1 MKKKS
6 KYLLTGLSLFC
17 ALSTTLN
24 AATIKETTVN
34 DDGYDTIDA
43 NDMILGIT
51 RFDSETVITGA
62 KITKASTNDSKYYY
76 KLNNSLDNYETP
88 ILYIYTGPIGGWYSL
103 DDNNDVH
110 AVEDTALLEKLENS
124 NIYYVDNIEKQLE
137 VELKDINVDDS
148 TLPKGVTL
156 KDGKLLVNAT
166 IDGFE
171 VSTTDGQKVP
181 YIKNEGKFILDQSK
195 YYTVDQDGFI
205 TNYTG
210 IKGKVE
216 IPSKIND
223 VNIVGIRS
231 GAFDNKGVTEVVIPE
246 SVKQIESNAFSN
258 NALTSV
264 IANEKYDS
272 GDFTSLANDAFG
284 TFTNDKIKYNNDLTR
299 YMSAFKDEL
308 TLKVQKD
315 VDITGEEGKIAL
327 ATFAFATEE
336 ERLDFT
342 NRPDYIFG
350 YMTYKDEN
358 TLILKIVRSDSMRKE
373 VSKEIKYNVNKVDSD
388 ASDIDNI
395 AKATKEYEEYYNNV
409 KNNFKTDTSLE
420 LSTNDKIYEIY
431 GKYDIN
437 SRVLDAGDGQEDI
450 KDGINITEYEFRH
463 VISSKITQILYDVKS
478 ILNQSAVTYGFDLEN
493 TYDSEE
499 EYHAAALKA
508 FEDATN
514 VKNYVVQDGSYQIYM
529 KNNKKCTLIFVKDN
543 RNNNMWYIE
552 VRSSY
557 DETSAYNIDS
567 EGFITSYSGIGGSL
581 IIPSKIGDTDIVG
594 IRSNAFKE
602 NSGMTIDSVVIPE
615 SIMTIESKAFPNYVR
630 ATIEGKYDK
639 SDFTSFAD
647 DAFTEYSEIIYSND
661 LTKALDKFKDKLTL
675 NVQKDVDL
683 SKEISHIS
691 LGNFAVINE
700 VSRINDSNIAA
711 SFILT
716 GEYGDGDGDDS
727 QVEHTMYAKMEY
739 KTDNTFNLTLTKTDE
754 SQKSVTK
761 TVKYSI
767 NKVDGDANYIKSIN
781 KVVKANK
788 DDVSNIKENFKEN
801 PSLKLPSSES
811 ITKLI
816 SDNNLKSMEIGYGV
830 GEEIK
835 LGNITL
841 EQGSITNAIYS
852 DDTLYDSYEFVT
864 LWANYTFEDDS
875 SKYSNEDEIY
885 GHMVD
890 EFKNK
895 TGITNTT
902 DIEYKNNYDSILD
915 KTVGY
920 HISLTDKDNGN
931 NWSIEMT
938 SNISDDFTF
947 THNYGS
953 TIVTDYF
960 PNLSAK
966 DYNTTKEWMEA
977 AIEKYKEKSGS
988 TDAKDSGFE
997 LVTDIN
1003 GQEIKYTIDNNGNYN
1018 YIYRVKIQH
1027 TVGTSVTEYWYVYLY
1042 KTTKTKVETENYE
1055 ATSTDITAAINELVT
1070 EKSLTNYK
1078 SSMTGEY
1085 YFKDSETGEFKRV
1098 NSNYNYTRHT
1108 LYDLDTDKIW
1118 YLFVKQTV

>member
-6 KYLLTGLSLFC
+6 KYLLTGLSLFF
-17 ALSTTLN
+17 ALSTTLS

-34 DDGYDTIDA
+34 GDGYDTINNGD
-43 NDMILGIT
+43 IIIGIT
-51 RFDSETVITGA
+51 RFEGSTIVTGSKVA
-62 KITKASTNDSKYYY
+62 KASTNDSVHFLKE
-76 KLNNSLDNYETP
+76 NGSLDNYQSP
-88 ILYIYTGPIGGWYSL
+88 VIYVYAGVGGWFSL
-103 DDNNDVH
+103 DDDNNASIVS
-110 AVEDTALLEKLENS
+110 DTNLIEKLENA
-124 NIYYVDNIEKQLE
+124 NIYYVDNIEKKLE
-137 VELKDINVDDS
+137 IELKDINVDDS
-148 TLPKGVTL
+148 ILPKGVTL

-166 IDGFE
+166 IDSFE
-171 VSTTDGQKVP
+171 VSTIDGQKVS

-195 YYTVDQDGFI
+195 YYTIDQDGFI
-205 TNYTG
+205 TNYAG
-210 IKGKVE
+210 LKGKVE

-258 NALTSV
+258 NELTSV
-264 IANEKYDS
+264 IVNEKYDS
-272 GDFTSLANDAFG
+272 GDFTNLADDAFG

-299 YMSAFKDEL
+299 LLNAFKDEL
-308 TLKVQKD
+308 TLNVQKD
-315 VDITGEEGKIAL
+315 FDITSAEGQSAL
-327 ATFAFATEE
+327 SIFACETEK
-336 ERLDFT
+336 ERLNFSDL
-342 NRPDYIFG
+342 PEYIHSF
-350 YMTYKDEN
+350 MNYKDEN

-373 VSKEIKYNVNKVDSD
+373 VSKEIKYNVNKVDSN
-388 ASDIDNI
+388 ASDIENI

-409 KNNFKTDTSLE
+409 KDNFKTDTSLE
-420 LSTNDKIYEIY
+420 LSTYDKIYEIY

-437 SRVLDAGDGQEDI
+437 SRALDAGDGEEDI
-450 KDGINITEYEFRH
+450 KDGINIITDEFRNI
-463 VISSKITQILYDVKS
+463 ISSNTTQILYDVKS
-478 ILNQSAVTYGFDLEN
+478 ILSQSVVTYGFDLEN
-493 TYDSEE
+493 TYNSEE

-508 FEDATN
+508 FEDTTN
-514 VKNYVVQDGSYQIYM
+514 VKDYVIYDGSYHTYM

-543 RNNNMWYIE
+543 RNNNIWNIE
-552 VRSSY
+552 FRSSY

-594 IRSNAFKE
+594 IRSNAFNGKV
-602 NSGMTIDSVVIPE
+602 SSVVIPE
-615 SIMTIESKAFPNYVR
+615 SIKNIESKAFPTYVR

-639 SDFTSFAD
+639 SDFTSLAD

-683 SKEISHIS
+683 SKEISHYS
-691 LGNFAVINE
+691 LAGFAT
-700 VSRINDSNIAA
+700 VSEIKRINDSNIVA
-711 SFILT
+711 SVSAT
-716 GEYGDGDGDDS
+716 GEIGDGPGEEN
-727 QVEHTMYAKMEY
+727 VIFATMEY
-739 KTDNTFNLTLTKTDE
+739 ESDNTFNLKLSNVVKET
-754 SQKSVTK
+754 QKSVSK
-761 TVKYSI
+761 TIKYSI
-767 NKVDGDANYIKSIN
+767 NKVNGDANYIKSIN

-841 EQGSITNAIYS
+841 EQGNITNAIYS
-852 DDTLYDSYEFVT
+852 DDTLYDSYGFET
-864 LWANYTFEDDS
+864 LSAIYTFEDDS
-875 SKYSNEDEIY
+875 SKYSSEDEIY

-920 HISLTDKDNGN
+920 RISLTDKDNGN

-938 SNISDDFTF
+938 SSIPDDFTY

-977 AIEKYKEKSGS
+977 AIEKYKEKSGA
-988 TDAKDSGFE
+988 TEAKYSGFE

-1018 YIYRVKIQH
+1018 YIYRVEIQH
-1027 TVGTSVTEYWYVYLY
+1027 TVGTSATEYWYVYLY

-1055 ATSTDITAAINELVT
+1055 ATATDITAAINELAT

-1098 NSNYNYTRHT
+1098 NSNYNYIRQTI
-1108 LYDLDTDKIW
+1108 YDLDSDKIW
-1118 YLFVKQTV
+1118 YLFIKQTV

>member
-6 KYLLTGLSLFC
+6 KYLLTGLSLFF
-17 ALSTTLN
+17 ALSTTLS

-34 DDGYDTIDA
+34 GDGYDTINNGD
-43 NDMILGIT
+43 IIIGIT
-51 RFDSETVITGA
+51 RFEGSTIVTGSKVA
-62 KITKASTNDSKYYY
+62 KASTNDSVHFLKE
-76 KLNNSLDNYETP
+76 NGSLDNYQSP
-88 ILYIYTGPIGGWYSL
+88 VIYVYAGVGGWFSL
-103 DDNNDVH
+103 DDDNNASIVS
-110 AVEDTALLEKLENS
+110 DTNLIEKLENA
-124 NIYYVDNIEKQLE
+124 NIYYVDNIEKKLE
-137 VELKDINVDDS
+137 IELKDINVDDS
-148 TLPKGVTL
+148 ILPKGVTL

-166 IDGFE
+166 IDSFE
-171 VSTTDGQKVP
+171 VSTIDGQKVS

-195 YYTVDQDGFI
+195 YYTIDQDGFI
-205 TNYTG
+205 TNYAG
-210 IKGKVE
+210 LKGKVE

-258 NALTSV
+258 NELTSV
-264 IANEKYDS
+264 IVNEKYDS
-272 GDFTSLANDAFG
+272 GDFTNLADDAFG

-299 YMSAFKDEL
+299 LLNAFKDEL
-308 TLKVQKD
+308 TLNVQKD
-315 VDITGEEGKIAL
+315 FDITSAEGQSAL
-327 ATFAFATEE
+327 SIFACETEK
-336 ERLDFT
+336 ERLNFSDL
-342 NRPDYIFG
+342 PEYIHSF
-350 YMTYKDEN
+350 MNYKDEN

-373 VSKEIKYNVNKVDSD
+373 VSKEIKYNVNKVDSN
-388 ASDIDNI
+388 ASDIENI

-409 KNNFKTDTSLE
+409 KDNFKTDTSLE
-420 LSTNDKIYEIY
+420 LSTYDKIYEIY

-437 SRVLDAGDGQEDI
+437 SRALDAGDGEEDI
-450 KDGINITEYEFRH
+450 KDGINIITDEFRNI
-463 VISSKITQILYDVKS
+463 ISSNTTQILYDVKS
-478 ILNQSAVTYGFDLEN
+478 ILSQSVVTYGFDLEN
-493 TYDSEE
+493 TYNSEE

-508 FEDATN
+508 FEDTTN
-514 VKNYVVQDGSYQIYM
+514 VKDYVIYDGSYHTYM

-543 RNNNMWYIE
+543 RNNNIWNIE
-552 VRSSY
+552 FRSSY

-594 IRSNAFKE
+594 IRSNAFNGKV
-602 NSGMTIDSVVIPE
+602 SSVVIPE
-615 SIMTIESKAFPNYVR
+615 SIKTIESKAFPTYVR

-639 SDFTSFAD
+639 SDFTSLAD

-683 SKEISHIS
+683 SKEISHYS
-691 LGNFAVINE
+691 LAGFAT
-700 VSRINDSNIAA
+700 VSEIKRINDSNIVA
-711 SFILT
+711 SVSAT
-716 GEYGDGDGDDS
+716 GDVGDGPGEENVIS
-727 QVEHTMYAKMEY
+727 ATMEY
-739 KTDNTFNLTLTKTDE
+739 ESDNTFNLKLSNVVNET
-754 SQKSVTK
+754 QKSVSK
-761 TVKYSI
+761 TIKYSI

-801 PSLKLPSSES
+801 PSLKLPSSKS

-816 SDNNLKSMEIGYGV
+816 SDNNLKSIEIGYGV
-830 GEEIK
+830 GGEIK

-841 EQGSITNAIYS
+841 EQGIITNAIYS
-852 DDTLYDSYEFVT
+852 DDTLYDSYEFET
-864 LWANYTFEDDS
+864 LSAIYTFEDDS
-875 SKYSNEDEIY
+875 SKYSSEDEIY

-902 DIEYKNNYDSILD
+902 DIEYKYNYDSILN

-938 SNISDDFTF
+938 SNISDDFTY

-977 AIEKYKEKSGS
+977 AIEKYKEKSGA
-988 TDAKDSGFE
+988 TEAKYSGFE

-1018 YIYRVKIQH
+1018 YIYRVEIQH
-1027 TVGTSVTEYWYVYLY
+1027 TVGTSATEYWYVYLY

-1055 ATSTDITAAINELVT
+1055 ATATDITAAINELAT

-1098 NSNYNYTRHT
+1098 NSNYNYIRQTI
-1108 LYDLDTDKIW
+1108 YDLDSDKIW
-1118 YLFVKQTV
+1118 YLFIKQTV

>member
-6 KYLLTGLSLFC
+6 KYLLTGLSLLF
-17 ALSTTLN
+17 ALSTTLS

-34 DDGYDTIDA
+34 GDGYDTINNGD
-43 NDMILGIT
+43 IIIGIT
-51 RFDSETVITGA
+51 RFEGSTIVTGSKVA
-62 KITKASTNDSKYYY
+62 KASTNDSVHFLKE
-76 KLNNSLDNYETP
+76 NGSLDNYQSP
-88 ILYIYTGPIGGWYSL
+88 VIYVYAGVGGWFSL
-103 DDNNDVH
+103 DDDNNASIVS
-110 AVEDTALLEKLENS
+110 DTNLIEKLENA
-124 NIYYVDNIEKQLE
+124 NIYYVDNIEKKLE
-137 VELKDINVDDS
+137 IELKDINVDDS
-148 TLPKGVTL
+148 ILPKGVTL

-166 IDGFE
+166 IDSFE
-171 VSTTDGQKVP
+171 VSTIDGQKVS

-195 YYTVDQDGFI
+195 YYTIDQDGFI
-205 TNYTG
+205 TNYAG
-210 IKGKVE
+210 LKGKVE

-258 NALTSV
+258 NELTSV
-264 IANEKYDS
+264 IVNEKYDS
-272 GDFTSLANDAFG
+272 GDFTNLADDAFG

-299 YMSAFKDEL
+299 LLNAFKDEL
-308 TLKVQKD
+308 TLNVQKD
-315 VDITGEEGKIAL
+315 FDITSAEGQSAL
-327 ATFAFATEE
+327 SIFACETEK
-336 ERLDFT
+336 ERLNFSDL
-342 NRPDYIFG
+342 PEYIHSF
-350 YMTYKDEN
+350 MNYKDEN

-373 VSKEIKYNVNKVDSD
+373 VSKEIKYNVNKVDSN
-388 ASDIDNI
+388 ASDIENI

-409 KNNFKTDTSLE
+409 KDNFKTDTSLE
-420 LSTNDKIYEIY
+420 LSTYDKIYEIY

-437 SRVLDAGDGQEDI
+437 SRALDAGDGEEDI
-450 KDGINITEYEFRH
+450 KDGINIITDEFRNI
-463 VISSKITQILYDVKS
+463 ISSNTTQILYDVKS
-478 ILNQSAVTYGFDLEN
+478 ILSQSVVTYGFDLEN
-493 TYDSEE
+493 TYNSEE

-508 FEDATN
+508 FEDTTN
-514 VKNYVVQDGSYQIYM
+514 VKDYVIYDGSYHTYM

-543 RNNNMWYIE
+543 RNNNIWNIE
-552 VRSSY
+552 FRSSY

-594 IRSNAFKE
+594 IRSNAFNGKV
-602 NSGMTIDSVVIPE
+602 SSVVIPE
-615 SIMTIESKAFPNYVR
+615 SIKNIESKAFPTYVR

-639 SDFTSFAD
+639 SDFTSLAD

-683 SKEISHIS
+683 SKEISHYS
-691 LGNFAVINE
+691 LAGFAT
-700 VSRINDSNIAA
+700 VSEIKRINDSNIVA
-711 SFILT
+711 SVSAT
-716 GEYGDGDGDDS
+716 GEIGDGPGEEN
-727 QVEHTMYAKMEY
+727 VIFATMEY
-739 KTDNTFNLTLTKTDE
+739 ESDNTFNLKLSNVVKET
-754 SQKSVTK
+754 QKSVSK
-761 TVKYSI
+761 TIKYSI
-767 NKVDGDANYIKSIN
+767 NKVNGDANYIKSIN

-801 PSLKLPSSES
+801 PSLKLPSSKS

-841 EQGSITNAIYS
+841 EQGNITNAIYS
-852 DDTLYDSYEFVT
+852 DDTLYDSYGFET
-864 LWANYTFEDDS
+864 LSAIYTFEDDS
-875 SKYSNEDEIY
+875 SKYSSEDEIY

-890 EFKNK
+890 EFKTK

-938 SNISDDFTF
+938 SSIPDDFTF

-953 TIVTDYF
+953 VIVTDYF

-966 DYNTTKEWMEA
+966 DYNSTKEWMEA

-1027 TVGTSVTEYWYVYLY
+1027 TVGTNATEYWYVYLY

-1055 ATSTDITAAINELVT
+1055 ATSTDITAAINELAT
-1070 EKSLTNYK
+1070 EKSLTNYS

-1108 LYDLDTDKIW
+1108 LYDLDSDKIW
-1118 YLFVKQTV
+1118 YLFIKQTV

>member
-6 KYLLTGLSLFC
+6 KYLLTGLFLFF
-17 ALSTTLN
+17 ALSTTLS

-34 DDGYDTIDA
+34 GDGYDTINNGD
-43 NDMILGIT
+43 IIIGIT
-51 RFDSETVITGA
+51 RFEGSTIVTGSKVA
-62 KITKASTNDSKYYY
+62 KASTNDSVHFLKE
-76 KLNNSLDNYETP
+76 NGSLDNYQSP
-88 ILYIYTGPIGGWYSL
+88 VIYVYAGVGGWFSL
-103 DDNNDVH
+103 DDDNNASIVS
-110 AVEDTALLEKLENS
+110 DTNLIEKLENA
-124 NIYYVDNIEKQLE
+124 NIYYVDNIEKKLE
-137 VELKDINVDDS
+137 IELKDINVDDS

-166 IDGFE
+166 IDSFE
-171 VSTTDGQKVP
+171 VSTIDGQKVS

-195 YYTVDQDGFI
+195 YYTIDQDGFI
-205 TNYTG
+205 TNYAG
-210 IKGKVE
+210 LKGKVE

-258 NALTSV
+258 NELTSV
-264 IANEKYDS
+264 IVNEKYDS
-272 GDFTSLANDAFG
+272 GDFTNLADDAFG

-299 YMSAFKDEL
+299 LLNAFKDEL
-308 TLKVQKD
+308 TLNVQKD
-315 VDITGEEGKIAL
+315 FDITSAEGQSAL
-327 ATFAFATEE
+327 SIFACETEK
-336 ERLDFT
+336 ERLNFSDL
-342 NRPDYIFG
+342 PEYIHSF
-350 YMTYKDEN
+350 MNYKDEN

-373 VSKEIKYNVNKVDSD
+373 VSKEIKYNVNKVDSN
-388 ASDIDNI
+388 ASDIENI

-409 KNNFKTDTSLE
+409 KDNFKTDTSLE
-420 LSTNDKIYEIY
+420 LSTYDKIYEIY

-437 SRVLDAGDGQEDI
+437 SRALDAGDGEEDI
-450 KDGINITEYEFRH
+450 KDGINIITDEFRNI
-463 VISSKITQILYDVKS
+463 ISSNTTQILYDVKS
-478 ILNQSAVTYGFDLEN
+478 ILSQSVVTYGFDLEN
-493 TYDSEE
+493 TYNSEE

-508 FEDATN
+508 FEDTTN
-514 VKNYVVQDGSYQIYM
+514 VKDYVIYDGSYHTYM

-543 RNNNMWYIE
+543 RNNNIWNIE
-552 VRSSY
+552 FRSSY

-594 IRSNAFKE
+594 IRSNAFNGKV
-602 NSGMTIDSVVIPE
+602 SSVVIPE
-615 SIMTIESKAFPNYVR
+615 SIKTIESKAFPTYVR

-639 SDFTSFAD
+639 SDFTSLAD

-683 SKEISHIS
+683 SKEISHYS
-691 LGNFAVINE
+691 LAGFAT
-700 VSRINDSNIAA
+700 VSEIKRINDSNIVA
-711 SFILT
+711 SVSAT
-716 GEYGDGDGDDS
+716 GDVGDGPGEENVIS
-727 QVEHTMYAKMEY
+727 ATMEY
-739 KTDNTFNLTLTKTDE
+739 ESDNTFNLKLSNVVKET
-754 SQKSVTK
+754 QKSVSK
-761 TVKYSI
+761 TIKYSI

-801 PSLKLPSSES
+801 PSLKLPTSES

-816 SDNNLKSMEIGYGV
+816 SDNNLKSMEIGFGV

-841 EQGSITNAIYS
+841 EQGNITNAIYS
-852 DDTLYDSYEFVT
+852 DDTLYDSYGFET
-864 LWANYTFEDDS
+864 LSAIYTFEDDS
-875 SKYSNEDEIY
+875 SKYSSEDEIY
-885 GHMVD
+885 VHMVD
-890 EFKNK
+890 EFKTK

-902 DIEYKNNYDSILD
+902 DIEYKYNYDSILD

-938 SNISDDFTF
+938 SNISDDFTY

-977 AIEKYKEKSGS
+977 AIEKYKEKSGA
-988 TDAKDSGFE
+988 TEAKYSGFE

-1018 YIYRVKIQH
+1018 YIYRVEIQH
-1027 TVGTSVTEYWYVYLY
+1027 TVGTSATEYWYIYLY

-1055 ATSTDITAAINELVT
+1055 ATATDITAAINELAT

-1098 NSNYNYTRHT
+1098 NSNYNYTRRT
-1108 LYDLDTDKIW
+1108 IYDLDSDKIW
-1118 YLFVKQTV
+1118 YLFIKQTV

>member
-6 KYLLTGLSLFC
+6 KYLLTGLSLFF
-17 ALSTTLN
+17 ALSTTLS

-34 DDGYDTIDA
+34 GDGYDTINNGD
-43 NDMILGIT
+43 IIIGIT
-51 RFDSETVITGA
+51 RFEGSTIVTGSKVA
-62 KITKASTNDSKYYY
+62 KASTNDSVHFLKE
-76 KLNNSLDNYETP
+76 NGSLDNYQSP
-88 ILYIYTGPIGGWYSL
+88 VIYVYAGVGGWFSL
-103 DDNNDVH
+103 DDDNNASIVS
-110 AVEDTALLEKLENS
+110 DTNLIEKLENA
-124 NIYYVDNIEKQLE
+124 NIYYVDNIEKKLE
-137 VELKDINVDDS
+137 IELKDINVDDS
-148 TLPKGVTL
+148 ILPKGVTL

-166 IDGFE
+166 IDSFE
-171 VSTTDGQKVP
+171 VSTIDGQKVS

-195 YYTVDQDGFI
+195 YYTIDQDGFI
-205 TNYTG
+205 TNYAG
-210 IKGKVE
+210 LKGKVE

-258 NALTSV
+258 NELTSV
-264 IANEKYDS
+264 IVNEKYDS
-272 GDFTSLANDAFG
+272 GDFTNLADDAFG

-299 YMSAFKDEL
+299 LLNAFKDEL
-308 TLKVQKD
+308 TLNVQKD
-315 VDITGEEGKIAL
+315 FDITSAEGQSAL
-327 ATFAFATEE
+327 SIFACETEK
-336 ERLDFT
+336 ERLNFSDL
-342 NRPDYIFG
+342 PEYIHSF
-350 YMTYKDEN
+350 MNYKDEN

-373 VSKEIKYNVNKVDSD
+373 VSKEIKYNVNKVDSN
-388 ASDIDNI
+388 ASDIENI

-409 KNNFKTDTSLE
+409 KDNFKTDTSLE
-420 LSTNDKIYEIY
+420 LSTYDKIYEIY

-437 SRVLDAGDGQEDI
+437 SRALDAGDGQEDI
-450 KDGINITEYEFRH
+450 KDGINIITDEFRNI
-463 VISSKITQILYDVKS
+463 ISSNTTQILYDVKS
-478 ILNQSAVTYGFDLEN
+478 ILSQSVVTYGFDLEN
-493 TYDSEE
+493 TYNSEE

-508 FEDATN
+508 FEDTTN
-514 VKNYVVQDGSYQIYM
+514 VKDYVIYDGSYHTYM

-543 RNNNMWYIE
+543 RNNNIWNIE
-552 VRSSY
+552 FRSSY

-594 IRSNAFKE
+594 IRSNAFNGKV
-602 NSGMTIDSVVIPE
+602 SSVVIPE
-615 SIMTIESKAFPNYVR
+615 SIKTIESKAFPTYVR

-639 SDFTSFAD
+639 SDFTSLAD

-683 SKEISHIS
+683 SKEISHYS
-691 LGNFAVINE
+691 LAGFAT
-700 VSRINDSNIAA
+700 VSEIKRINDSNIVA
-711 SFILT
+711 SVSAT
-716 GEYGDGDGDDS
+716 GDVGDGPGEENVIS
-727 QVEHTMYAKMEY
+727 ATMEY
-739 KTDNTFNLTLTKTDE
+739 ESDNTFNLKLSNVVNET
-754 SQKSVTK
+754 QKSVSK
-761 TVKYSI
+761 TIKYSI

-801 PSLKLPSSES
+801 PSLKLPSSKS

-816 SDNNLKSMEIGYGV
+816 SDNNLKSIEIGYGV

-841 EQGSITNAIYS
+841 EQGIITNAIYS
-852 DDTLYDSYEFVT
+852 DDTLYDSYEFET
-864 LWANYTFEDDS
+864 LSAIYTFEDDS
-875 SKYSNEDEIY
+875 SKYSSEDEIY

-902 DIEYKNNYDSILD
+902 DIEYKYNYDSILN

-931 NWSIEMT
+931 NWYIEMT
-938 SNISDDFTF
+938 SNISDDFTY

-977 AIEKYKEKSGS
+977 AIEKYKEKSGA
-988 TDAKDSGFE
+988 TEAKNFGFE

-1018 YIYRVKIQH
+1018 YIYRVEIQH
-1027 TVGTSVTEYWYVYLY
+1027 TVGTSATEYWYVYLY

-1070 EKSLTNYK
+1070 EKSLTNYS
-1078 SSMTGEY
+1078 SSMIGQY

-1098 NSNYNYTRHT
+1098 NSNYNYTRYT
-1108 LYDLDTDKIW
+1108 LYDLDSDKIW
-1118 YLFVKQTV
+1118 YLFIKQTV

>member
-34 DDGYDTIDA
+34 GDGYDTIDA

-88 ILYIYTGPIGGWYSL
+88 IFYIYTGPIGGWYSL

-110 AVEDTALLEKLENS
+110 AVKDTALLEKLENS
-124 NIYYVDNIEKQLE
+124 NIYYVDNIEKKLE
-137 VELKDINVDDS
+137 IELKDINVDDS

-156 KDGKLLVNAT
+156 KDNKLLVNAT
-166 IDGFE
+166 IDSFE
-171 VSTTDGQKVP
+171 VSTTDGQKVS
-181 YIKNEGKFILDQSK
+181 YIKNEGEFILDQSK

-210 IKGKVE
+210 LKGKVE

-246 SVKQIESNAFSN
+246 SVKRIESNAFSN
-258 NALTSV
+258 NELTSV
-264 IANEKYDS
+264 IVNEKYDS
-272 GDFTSLANDAFG
+272 GDFTSLADDAFG

-299 YMSAFKDEL
+299 LLNAFKDEL
-308 TLKVQKD
+308 TLNVQKD
-315 VDITGEEGKIAL
+315 FDITSAEGQSAL
-327 ATFAFATEE
+327 SIFACETEK
-336 ERLDFT
+336 ERLNFSDL
-342 NRPDYIFG
+342 PEYIYSF
-350 YMTYKDEN
+350 MNYKDEN

-388 ASDIDNI
+388 ASDIENI

-409 KNNFKTDTSLE
+409 KDNFKTDTSLE
-420 LSTNDKIYEIY
+420 LSTYDKIYEIY

-437 SRVLDAGDGQEDI
+437 SRALDAGDGQEDI
-450 KDGINITEYEFRH
+450 KDGINIITNEFRYI
-463 VISSKITQILYDVKS
+463 ISSKTTQILYDVKS
-478 ILNQSAVTYGFDLEN
+478 ILSQNAITYGFDLEN

-508 FEDATN
+508 FEDTTN
-514 VKNYVVQDGSYQIYM
+514 VKDYTVQDGSLQTYM

-543 RNNNMWYIE
+543 RNNNIWYIE
-552 VRSSY
+552 YRSSY

-602 NSGMTIDSVVIPE
+602 NPGMTIDSVVIPE

-639 SDFTSFAD
+639 SDFTSLAD

-683 SKEISHIS
+683 SKEISHYS
-691 LGNFAVINE
+691 LAGFATVSE
-700 VSRINDSNIAA
+700 VARINDSNIVA
-711 SFILT
+711 SVSAT
-716 GEYGDGDGDDS
+716 GEVGDGPGEENVIS
-727 QVEHTMYAKMEY
+727 ATMEY
-739 KTDNTFNLTLTKTDE
+739 ESDNTFNLKLSNFVNET
-754 SQKSVTK
+754 QKSVSK
-761 TVKYSI
+761 TIKYSI

-801 PSLKLPSSES
+801 PSLKLPSSKS

-816 SDNNLKSMEIGYGV
+816 SDNNLKSIEIGYGV

-835 LGNITL
+835 LANITL

-852 DDTLYDSYEFVT
+852 DDTLYDSYEFET
-864 LWANYTFEDDS
+864 LSAIYTFEDDS
-875 SKYSNEDEIY
+875 SKYSSEDEIY

-902 DIEYKNNYDSILD
+902 DIEYKSSYDNIED
-915 KTVGY
+915 KTVNY
-920 HISLTDKDNGN
+920 DISLTDKDNDN
-931 NWSIEMT
+931 NWYIKMT
-938 SNISDDFTF
+938 SSIPDDSTY

-953 TIVTDYF
+953 VIVTDYF
-960 PNLSAK
+960 PNLSAQ
-966 DYNTTKEWMEA
+966 DYNSTKEWMEA

-988 TDAKDSGFE
+988 TDAKDSVFE

-1027 TVGTSVTEYWYVYLY
+1027 TVGTNATEYWYVYLY

>member
-6 KYLLTGLSLFC
+6 KYLLTGLSLFF
-17 ALSTTLN
+17 ALSTTLS

-34 DDGYDTIDA
+34 GDGYDTINNGD
-43 NDMILGIT
+43 IIIGIT
-51 RFDSETVITGA
+51 RFEGSTIVTGSKVA
-62 KITKASTNDSKYYY
+62 KASTNDSVHFLKE
-76 KLNNSLDNYETP
+76 NGSLDNYQSP
-88 ILYIYTGPIGGWYSL
+88 VIYVYAGVGGWFSL
-103 DDNNDVH
+103 DDDNNASIVS
-110 AVEDTALLEKLENS
+110 DTNLIEKLENA
-124 NIYYVDNIEKQLE
+124 NIYYVDNIEKKLE
-137 VELKDINVDDS
+137 IELKDINVDDS
-148 TLPKGVTL
+148 ILPKGVTL

-166 IDGFE
+166 IDSFE
-171 VSTTDGQKVP
+171 VSTIDGQKVS

-195 YYTVDQDGFI
+195 YYTIDQDGFI
-205 TNYTG
+205 TNYAG
-210 IKGKVE
+210 LKGKVE

-246 SVKQIESNAFSN
+246 GVKQIESNAFSN
-258 NALTSV
+258 NELTSV
-264 IANEKYDS
+264 IVNEKYDS
-272 GDFTSLANDAFG
+272 GDFTNLADDAFG

-299 YMSAFKDEL
+299 LLNAFKDEL
-308 TLKVQKD
+308 TLNVQKD
-315 VDITGEEGKIAL
+315 FDITSAEGQSAL
-327 ATFAFATEE
+327 SIFACETEK
-336 ERLDFT
+336 ERLNFSDL
-342 NRPDYIFG
+342 PEYIHSF
-350 YMTYKDEN
+350 MNYKDEN

-373 VSKEIKYNVNKVDSD
+373 VSKEIKYNVNKVDSN
-388 ASDIDNI
+388 ASDIENI

-409 KNNFKTDTSLE
+409 KDNFKTDTSLE
-420 LSTNDKIYEIY
+420 LSTYDKIYEIY

-437 SRVLDAGDGQEDI
+437 SRALDAGDGQEDI
-450 KDGINITEYEFRH
+450 KDGINIITDEFRNI
-463 VISSKITQILYDVKS
+463 ISSNTTQILYDVKS
-478 ILNQSAVTYGFDLEN
+478 ILSQSVVTYGFDLEN
-493 TYDSEE
+493 TYNSEE

-508 FEDATN
+508 FEDTTN
-514 VKNYVVQDGSYQIYM
+514 VKDYVIYDGSYHTYM

-543 RNNNMWYIE
+543 RNNNIWNIE
-552 VRSSY
+552 FRSSY

-594 IRSNAFKE
+594 IRSNAFNGKV
-602 NSGMTIDSVVIPE
+602 SSVVIPE
-615 SIMTIESKAFPNYVR
+615 SIKNIESKAFPTYVR

-639 SDFTSFAD
+639 SDFTSLAD

-683 SKEISHIS
+683 SKEISHYS
-691 LGNFAVINE
+691 LAGFAT
-700 VSRINDSNIAA
+700 VSEIKRINDSNIVA
-711 SFILT
+711 SVSAT
-716 GEYGDGDGDDS
+716 GDVGDGPGEENVIS
-727 QVEHTMYAKMEY
+727 ATMEY
-739 KTDNTFNLTLTKTDE
+739 ESDNTFNLKLSNVVKET
-754 SQKSVTK
+754 QKSVSK
-761 TVKYSI
+761 TIKYSI

-801 PSLKLPSSES
+801 PSLKLPSSKS

-816 SDNNLKSMEIGYGV
+816 SDNNLKSIEIGYGV

-841 EQGSITNAIYS
+841 EQGIITNAIYS
-852 DDTLYDSYEFVT
+852 DDTLYDSYEFET
-864 LWANYTFEDDS
+864 LSAIYTFEDDS
-875 SKYSNEDEIY
+875 SKYSSEDEIY

-902 DIEYKNNYDSILD
+902 DIEYKNNYDSILN

-920 HISLTDKDNGN
+920 RISLTDNDNGN

-938 SNISDDFTF
+938 SSIPDDFTY

-977 AIEKYKEKSGS
+977 AIEKYKEKSGA
-988 TDAKDSGFE
+988 TEAKYSGFE

-1018 YIYRVKIQH
+1018 YIYRIEIQH
-1027 TVGTSVTEYWYVYLY
+1027 TVGTSATEYWYVYLY

-1055 ATSTDITAAINELVT
+1055 ATATDITAAINELAT

-1078 SSMTGEY
+1078 SSMTGQY

-1098 NSNYNYTRHT
+1098 NSNYNYIRQTI
-1108 LYDLDTDKIW
+1108 YDLDSDKIW
-1118 YLFVKQTV
+1118 YLFIKQTV

>member
-6 KYLLTGLSLFC
+6 KYLLTGLSLFF
-17 ALSTTLN
+17 ALSTTLS

-34 DDGYDTIDA
+34 GDGYDTINNVD
-43 NDMILGIT
+43 IIIGIT
-51 RFDSETVITGA
+51 RFEGSTIVTGSKVA
-62 KITKASTNDSKYYY
+62 KASTNDSVHFLKE
-76 KLNNSLDNYETP
+76 NGSLDNYQSP
-88 ILYIYTGPIGGWYSL
+88 VIYVYAGVGGWFSL
-103 DDNNDVH
+103 DDDNNASIVS
-110 AVEDTALLEKLENS
+110 DTNLIEKLENS
-124 NIYYVDNIEKQLE
+124 NIYYVDNIEKKLE
-137 VELKDINVDDS
+137 IDLKDINVDGS

-171 VSTTDGQKVP
+171 VSTTDGQKVS

-195 YYTVDQDGFI
+195 YYVVDQDGFI

-210 IKGKVE
+210 LKGKVE
-216 IPSKIND
+216 IPSKLND

-231 GAFDNKGVTEVVIPE
+231 GAFDNKGITEVIVPE

-258 NALTSV
+258 NELASV
-264 IANEKYDS
+264 IVNEKYDKS
-272 GDFTSLANDAFG
+272 DFTNLADDAFG

-308 TLKVQKD
+308 TLNVQKD
-315 VDITGEEGKIAL
+315 VDISSEKWQNAL
-327 ATFAFATEE
+327 ATFACETEK
-336 ERLDFT
+336 ERLNFSDLPEYVYGF
-342 NRPDYIFG
+342 
-350 YMTYKDEN
+350 MTYKDES
-358 TLILKIVRSDSMRKE
+358 TLILKIVRADSMRKE
-373 VSKEIKYNVNKVDSD
+373 VSKEIKYTVNKVDSN
-388 ASDIDNI
+388 ASDIENI

-409 KNNFKTDTSLE
+409 KDNFKTDTSLE
-420 LSTNDKIYEIY
+420 LSTYDKIYEIY

-437 SRVLDAGDGQEDI
+437 CKALDAGDGQEDI
-450 KDGINITEYEFRH
+450 KDGINIITDEFVC
-463 VISSKITQILYDVKS
+463 VISSNATQILYDVKS
-478 ILNQSAVTYGFDLEN
+478 ILSQSVVTYGFNLEN
-493 TYDSEE
+493 TYNSEE
-499 EYHAAALKA
+499 EYHTAALKA
-508 FEDATN
+508 FEDTTN
-514 VKNYVVQDGSYQIYM
+514 VKDYVVQDASYQNYM
-529 KNNKKCTLIFVKDN
+529 KNNKKCTLVFIKDN
-543 RNNNMWYIE
+543 RNNNIWNIE
-552 VRSSY
+552 FRSSY
-557 DETSAYNIDS
+557 DETSAYNVDS
-567 EGFITSYSGIGGSL
+567 EGFITSYSGIGGEL
-581 IIPSKIGDTDIVG
+581 IIPSKIGDTNIVG
-594 IRSNAFKE
+594 IRSNAFAG
-602 NSGMTIDSVVIPE
+602 NNINAVVIPE
-615 SIMTIESKAFPNYVR
+615 SIKTIESKAFPNYVR

-639 SDFTSFAD
+639 SDFTSLAN

-661 LTKALDKFKDKLTL
+661 LTKTLDKFKDELTL

-890 EFKNK
+890 EFKTK

-938 SNISDDFTF
+938 SSIPDDFTF

-953 TIVTDYF
+953 VIVTDYF

-966 DYNTTKEWMEA
+966 DYNSTKEWMEA

-1027 TVGTSVTEYWYVYLY
+1027 TVGTNATEYWYVYLY

-1055 ATSTDITAAINELVT
+1055 ATSTDITAAINELAT
-1070 EKSLTNYK
+1070 EKSLTNYS

-1108 LYDLDTDKIW
+1108 LYDLDSDKIW
-1118 YLFVKQTV
+1118 YLFIKQTV

>member
-6 KYLLTGLSLFC
+6 KYLLTGLSLFF
-17 ALSTTLN
+17 ALSTTLS

-34 DDGYDTIDA
+34 GDGYDTINNGD
-43 NDMILGIT
+43 IIIGIT
-51 RFDSETVITGA
+51 RFEGNTIVTGSKVA
-62 KITKASTNDSKYYY
+62 KASTNDSVHFLKE
-76 KLNNSLDNYETP
+76 NGSLDNYQSP
-88 ILYIYTGPIGGWYSL
+88 VIYIYAGVGGWFSL
-103 DDNNDVH
+103 DDDNNASIVS
-110 AVEDTALLEKLENS
+110 DTNLIEKLENS
-124 NIYYVDNIEKQLE
+124 DIYYVDNIEKKLE
-137 VELKDINVDDS
+137 IELKDINVDDS

-166 IDGFE
+166 IDSFE
-171 VSTTDGQKVP
+171 VSTTDGQKVS
-181 YIKNEGKFILDQSK
+181 YIKNEGEFILDQSK

-210 IKGKVE
+210 LKGKVE

-246 SVKQIESNAFSN
+246 SVKRIESNAFSN
-258 NALTSV
+258 NELTSV
-264 IANEKYDS
+264 IVNEKYDS
-272 GDFTSLANDAFG
+272 GDFTSLADDAFG

-299 YMSAFKDEL
+299 LLNAFKDEL
-308 TLKVQKD
+308 TLNVQKD
-315 VDITGEEGKIAL
+315 FDITSAEGQSAL
-327 ATFAFATEE
+327 SIFACETEK
-336 ERLDFT
+336 ERLNFSDL
-342 NRPDYIFG
+342 PEYIYSF
-350 YMTYKDEN
+350 MNYKDEN
-358 TLILKIVRSDSMRKE
+358 TLILKIVRSDSVRKE

-388 ASDIDNI
+388 ASDIENI

-409 KNNFKTDTSLE
+409 KDNFKTDTSLE
-420 LSTNDKIYEIY
+420 LSTYNKIYEIY

-437 SRVLDAGDGQEDI
+437 SRALDAGDGQEDI
-450 KDGINITEYEFRH
+450 KDGINIITNEFRYI
-463 VISSKITQILYDVKS
+463 ISSKTTQILYDVKS
-478 ILNQSAVTYGFDLEN
+478 ILSQNAITYGFDLEN

-508 FEDATN
+508 FEDTTN
-514 VKNYVVQDGSYQIYM
+514 VKDYVIYDGSYHTYM

-543 RNNNMWYIE
+543 RNNNIWNIE
-552 VRSSY
+552 FRSSY

-594 IRSNAFKE
+594 IRSNAFNGKV
-602 NSGMTIDSVVIPE
+602 SSVVIPE
-615 SIMTIESKAFPNYVR
+615 SIKTIESKAFPTYVR

-639 SDFTSFAD
+639 SDFTSLAD

-683 SKEISHIS
+683 SKEISHYS
-691 LGNFAVINE
+691 LAGFAT
-700 VSRINDSNIAA
+700 VSEIKRINDSNIVA
-711 SFILT
+711 SVSAT
-716 GEYGDGDGDDS
+716 GDVGDGPGEENVIS
-727 QVEHTMYAKMEY
+727 ATMEY
-739 KTDNTFNLTLTKTDE
+739 ESDNTFNLKLSNVVNET
-754 SQKSVTK
+754 QKSVSK
-761 TVKYSI
+761 TIKYSI

-801 PSLKLPSSES
+801 PSLKLPSSKS

-816 SDNNLKSMEIGYGV
+816 SDNNLKSIEIGYGV

-841 EQGSITNAIYS
+841 EQGIITNAIYS
-852 DDTLYDSYEFVT
+852 DDTLYDSYEFET
-864 LWANYTFEDDS
+864 LSAIYTFEDDS
-875 SKYSNEDEIY
+875 SKYSSEDEIY

-902 DIEYKNNYDSILD
+902 DIEYKYNYDSILN

-938 SNISDDFTF
+938 SNISDDFTY

-953 TIVTDYF
+953 IIVTDYF

-977 AIEKYKEKSGS
+977 AIEKYKEKSGA
-988 TDAKDSGFE
+988 TEAKNSGFE

-1018 YIYRVKIQH
+1018 YIYRVEIQH
-1027 TVGTSVTEYWYVYLY
+1027 TVGTSATEYWYVYLY

-1055 ATSTDITAAINELVT
+1055 ATATDITAAINELVT
-1070 EKSLTNYK
+1070 EKSLTNYS
-1078 SSMTGEY
+1078 SSMIGQY

-1098 NSNYNYTRHT
+1098 NSNYNYTRYT
-1108 LYDLDTDKIW
+1108 LYDLDSDKIW
-1118 YLFVKQTV
+1118 YLFIKQTV

>member
-6 KYLLTGLSLFC
+6 KYLLTGLSLFF
-17 ALSTTLN
+17 ALSTTLS

-34 DDGYDTIDA
+34 GDGYDTINNGD
-43 NDMILGIT
+43 IIIGIT
-51 RFDSETVITGA
+51 RFEGSTIVTGSKVA
-62 KITKASTNDSKYYY
+62 KASTNDSVHFLKE
-76 KLNNSLDNYETP
+76 NGSLDNYQSP
-88 ILYIYTGPIGGWYSL
+88 VIYVYAGVGGWFSL
-103 DDNNDVH
+103 DDDNNASIVS
-110 AVEDTALLEKLENS
+110 DTNLIEKLENA
-124 NIYYVDNIEKQLE
+124 NIYYVDNIEKKLE
-137 VELKDINVDDS
+137 IELKDINVDDS
-148 TLPKGVTL
+148 ILPKGVTL

-166 IDGFE
+166 IDSFE
-171 VSTTDGQKVP
+171 VSTIDGQKVS

-195 YYTVDQDGFI
+195 YYTIDQDGFI
-205 TNYTG
+205 TNYAG
-210 IKGKVE
+210 LKGKVE

-258 NALTSV
+258 NELTSV
-264 IANEKYDS
+264 IVNEKYDS
-272 GDFTSLANDAFG
+272 GDFTNLADDAFG

-299 YMSAFKDEL
+299 LLNAFKDEL
-308 TLKVQKD
+308 TLNVQKD
-315 VDITGEEGKIAL
+315 FDITSAEGQSAL
-327 ATFAFATEE
+327 SIFACETEK
-336 ERLDFT
+336 ERLNFSDL
-342 NRPDYIFG
+342 PEYIHSF
-350 YMTYKDEN
+350 MNYKDEN

-373 VSKEIKYNVNKVDSD
+373 VSKEIKYNVNKVDSN
-388 ASDIDNI
+388 ASDIENI

-409 KNNFKTDTSLE
+409 KDNFKTDTSLE
-420 LSTNDKIYEIY
+420 LSTYDKIYEIY

-437 SRVLDAGDGQEDI
+437 SRALDAGDGEEDI
-450 KDGINITEYEFRH
+450 KDGINIITDEFRNI
-463 VISSKITQILYDVKS
+463 ISSNTTQILYDVKS
-478 ILNQSAVTYGFDLEN
+478 ILSQSVVTYGFDLEN
-493 TYDSEE
+493 TYNSEE

-508 FEDATN
+508 FEDTTN
-514 VKNYVVQDGSYQIYM
+514 VKDYVIYDGSYHTYM

-543 RNNNMWYIE
+543 RNNNIWNIE
-552 VRSSY
+552 FRSSY

-594 IRSNAFKE
+594 IRSNAFNGKV
-602 NSGMTIDSVVIPE
+602 SSVVIPE
-615 SIMTIESKAFPNYVR
+615 SIKNIESKAFPTYVR

-639 SDFTSFAD
+639 SDFTSLAD

-683 SKEISHIS
+683 SKEISHYS
-691 LGNFAVINE
+691 LAGFAT
-700 VSRINDSNIAA
+700 VSEIKRTNDSNIVA
-711 SFILT
+711 SVSAT
-716 GEYGDGDGDDS
+716 GEIGDGPGEEN
-727 QVEHTMYAKMEY
+727 VIFATMEY
-739 KTDNTFNLTLTKTDE
+739 ESDNTFNLKLSNVVKET
-754 SQKSVTK
+754 QKSVSK
-761 TVKYSI
+761 TIKYSI
-767 NKVDGDANYIKSIN
+767 NKVNGDANYIKSIN

-841 EQGSITNAIYS
+841 EQGNITNAIYS
-852 DDTLYDSYEFVT
+852 DDTLYDSYGFET
-864 LWANYTFEDDS
+864 LSAIYTFEDDS
-875 SKYSNEDEIY
+875 SKYSSEDEIY

-920 HISLTDKDNGN
+920 RISLTDKDNGN

-938 SNISDDFTF
+938 SSIPDDFTY

-977 AIEKYKEKSGS
+977 AIEKYKEKSGA
-988 TDAKDSGFE
+988 TEAKNSGFE

-1018 YIYRVKIQH
+1018 YIYRVEIQH
-1027 TVGTSVTEYWYVYLY
+1027 TVGTSATEYWYVYLY

-1055 ATSTDITAAINELVT
+1055 ATATDITAAINELAT

-1098 NSNYNYTRHT
+1098 NSNYNYIRQTI
-1108 LYDLDTDKIW
+1108 YDLDSDKIW
-1118 YLFVKQTV
+1118 YLFIKQTV

>member
-6 KYLLTGLSLFC
+6 KYLLTGLSLFF
-17 ALSTTLN
+17 ALSTTLS

-34 DDGYDTIDA
+34 GDGYDTINNGD
-43 NDMILGIT
+43 IIIGIT
-51 RFDSETVITGA
+51 RFEGSTIVTGSKVA
-62 KITKASTNDSKYYY
+62 KASTNDSVHFLKE
-76 KLNNSLDNYETP
+76 NGSLDNYQSP
-88 ILYIYTGPIGGWYSL
+88 VIYVYAGVGGWFSL
-103 DDNNDVH
+103 DDDNNASIVS
-110 AVEDTALLEKLENS
+110 DTNLIEKLENA
-124 NIYYVDNIEKQLE
+124 NIYYVDNIEKKLE
-137 VELKDINVDDS
+137 IELKDINVDDS
-148 TLPKGVTL
+148 ILPKGVTL

-166 IDGFE
+166 IDSFE
-171 VSTTDGQKVP
+171 VSTIDGQKVS

-195 YYTVDQDGFI
+195 YYTIDQDGFI
-205 TNYTG
+205 TNYAG
-210 IKGKVE
+210 LKGKVE

-258 NALTSV
+258 NELTSV
-264 IANEKYDS
+264 IVNEKYDS
-272 GDFTSLANDAFG
+272 GDFTNLADDAFG

-299 YMSAFKDEL
+299 LLNAFKDEL
-308 TLKVQKD
+308 TLNVQKD
-315 VDITGEEGKIAL
+315 FDITSAEGQSAL
-327 ATFAFATEE
+327 SIFACETEK
-336 ERLDFT
+336 ERLNFSDL
-342 NRPDYIFG
+342 PEYIHSF
-350 YMTYKDEN
+350 MNYKDEN

-373 VSKEIKYNVNKVDSD
+373 VSKEIKYNVNKVDSN
-388 ASDIDNI
+388 ASDIENI

-409 KNNFKTDTSLE
+409 KDNFKTDTSLE
-420 LSTNDKIYEIY
+420 LSTYDKIYEIY

-437 SRVLDAGDGQEDI
+437 SRALDAGDGEEDI
-450 KDGINITEYEFRH
+450 KDGINIITDEFRNI
-463 VISSKITQILYDVKS
+463 ISSNTTQILYDVKS
-478 ILNQSAVTYGFDLEN
+478 ILSQSVVTYGFDLEN
-493 TYDSEE
+493 TYNSEE

-508 FEDATN
+508 FEDTTN
-514 VKNYVVQDGSYQIYM
+514 VKDYVIYDGSYHTYM

-543 RNNNMWYIE
+543 RNNNIWNIE
-552 VRSSY
+552 FRSSY

-594 IRSNAFKE
+594 IRSNAFNGKV
-602 NSGMTIDSVVIPE
+602 SSVVIPE
-615 SIMTIESKAFPNYVR
+615 SIKNIESKAFPTYVR

-639 SDFTSFAD
+639 SDFTSLAD

-683 SKEISHIS
+683 SKEISHYS
-691 LGNFAVINE
+691 LAGFAT
-700 VSRINDSNIAA
+700 VSEIKRINDSNIVA
-711 SFILT
+711 SVSAT
-716 GEYGDGDGDDS
+716 GDVGDGPGEENVIS
-727 QVEHTMYAKMEY
+727 ATMEY
-739 KTDNTFNLTLTKTDE
+739 ESDNTFNLKLSNVVNET
-754 SQKSVTK
+754 QKSVSK
-761 TVKYSI
+761 TIKYSI

-801 PSLKLPSSES
+801 PSLKLPSSKS

-816 SDNNLKSMEIGYGV
+816 SDNNLKSIEIGYGV

-841 EQGSITNAIYS
+841 EQGNITNAIYS
-852 DDTLYDSYEFVT
+852 DDTLYDSYGFET
-864 LWANYTFEDDS
+864 LSAIYTFEDDS
-875 SKYSNEDEIY
+875 SKYSSEDEIY
-885 GHMVD
+885 VHMVD

-902 DIEYKNNYDSILD
+902 DIEYKYNYDSILN

-938 SNISDDFTF
+938 SNISDDFTY

-977 AIEKYKEKSGS
+977 AIEKYKEKSGA
-988 TDAKDSGFE
+988 TEAKNSGFE

-1018 YIYRVKIQH
+1018 YIYRVEIQH
-1027 TVGTSVTEYWYVYLY
+1027 TVGTSATEYWYIYLY

-1055 ATSTDITAAINELVT
+1055 ATATDITAAINELAT
-1070 EKSLTNYK
+1070 EKSLTNCK

-1098 NSNYNYTRHT
+1098 NSNYNYIRQTI
-1108 LYDLDTDKIW
+1108 YDLDSDKIW
-1118 YLFVKQTV
+1118 YLFIKQTV

>member
-6 KYLLTGLSLFC
+6 KYLLTGLSLFF
-17 ALSTTLN
+17 ALSTTLS

-34 DDGYDTIDA
+34 GDGYDNINNGD
-43 NDMILGIT
+43 IIIGIT
-51 RFDSETVITGA
+51 RFEGSTIVTGSKVA
-62 KITKASTNDSKYYY
+62 KASTNDSVHFLKE
-76 KLNNSLDNYETP
+76 NGSLDNYQSP
-88 ILYIYTGPIGGWYSL
+88 VIYVYAGVGGWFSL
-103 DDNNDVH
+103 DDDNNASIVS
-110 AVEDTALLEKLENS
+110 DTNLIEKLENA
-124 NIYYVDNIEKQLE
+124 NIYYVDNIEKKLE
-137 VELKDINVDDS
+137 IELKDINVDDS

-166 IDGFE
+166 IDSFE
-171 VSTTDGQKVP
+171 VSTIDGQKVS

-195 YYTVDQDGFI
+195 YYTIDQDGFI
-205 TNYTG
+205 TNYAG
-210 IKGKVE
+210 LKGKVE

-258 NALTSV
+258 NELTSV
-264 IANEKYDS
+264 IVNEKYDS
-272 GDFTSLANDAFG
+272 GDFTNLADDAFG

-299 YMSAFKDEL
+299 LLNAFKDEL
-308 TLKVQKD
+308 TLNVQKD
-315 VDITGEEGKIAL
+315 FDITSAEGQSAL
-327 ATFAFATEE
+327 SIFACETEK
-336 ERLDFT
+336 ERLNFSDL
-342 NRPDYIFG
+342 PEYIHSF
-350 YMTYKDEN
+350 MNYKDED

-373 VSKEIKYNVNKVDSD
+373 VSKEIKYNVNKVDSN
-388 ASDIDNI
+388 ASDIENI

-409 KNNFKTDTSLE
+409 KDNFKTDTSLE
-420 LSTNDKIYEIY
+420 LSTYDKIYEIY

-437 SRVLDAGDGQEDI
+437 SRALDAGDGEEDI
-450 KDGINITEYEFRH
+450 KDGINIITDEFRNI
-463 VISSKITQILYDVKS
+463 ISSNTTQILYDVKS
-478 ILNQSAVTYGFDLEN
+478 ILSQSVVTYGFDLEN
-493 TYDSEE
+493 TYNSEE

-508 FEDATN
+508 FEDTTN
-514 VKNYVVQDGSYQIYM
+514 VKDYVIYDGSYHTYM

-543 RNNNMWYIE
+543 RNNNIWNIE
-552 VRSSY
+552 FRSSY

-594 IRSNAFKE
+594 IRSNAFNGKV
-602 NSGMTIDSVVIPE
+602 SSVVIPE
-615 SIMTIESKAFPNYVR
+615 SIKTIESKAFPTYVR

-639 SDFTSFAD
+639 SDFTSLAD

-675 NVQKDVDL
+675 NVQKDIDL
-683 SKEISHIS
+683 SKEISHYS
-691 LGNFAVINE
+691 LAGFAT
-700 VSRINDSNIAA
+700 VSEIKRINDSNIVA
-711 SFILT
+711 SVSAT
-716 GEYGDGDGDDS
+716 GEIGDGPGEEN
-727 QVEHTMYAKMEY
+727 VIFATMEY
-739 KTDNTFNLTLTKTDE
+739 ESDNTFNLKLSNVVKET
-754 SQKSVTK
+754 QKSVSK
-761 TVKYSI
+761 TIKYSI

-801 PSLKLPSSES
+801 PSLKLPTSES

-841 EQGSITNAIYS
+841 EQGNITNAIYS
-852 DDTLYDSYEFVT
+852 DDTLYDSYGFET
-864 LWANYTFEDDS
+864 LSAIYTFEDDS
-875 SKYSNEDEIY
+875 SKYSSEDEIY

-890 EFKNK
+890 EFKTK

-902 DIEYKNNYDSILD
+902 DIEYKYNYDSILD

-938 SNISDDFTF
+938 SNISDDFTY

-977 AIEKYKEKSGS
+977 AIEKYKEKSGA
-988 TDAKDSGFE
+988 TEAKNSVFE

-1018 YIYRVKIQH
+1018 YIYRVEIQH
-1027 TVGTSVTEYWYVYLY
+1027 TVGTSATEYWYVYLY

-1055 ATSTDITAAINELVT
+1055 ATATDITAAINELAT

-1098 NSNYNYTRHT
+1098 NSNYNYIRQTI
-1108 LYDLDTDKIW
+1108 YDLDSDKIW
-1118 YLFVKQTV
+1118 YLFIKQTV

>member
-6 KYLLTGLSLFC
+6 KYLLTGLSLFF
-17 ALSTTLN
+17 ALSTTLS

-34 DDGYDTIDA
+34 GDGYDTINNGD
-43 NDMILGIT
+43 IIIGIT
-51 RFDSETVITGA
+51 RFEGSTIVTGSKVA
-62 KITKASTNDSKYYY
+62 KASTNDSVHFLKE
-76 KLNNSLDNYETP
+76 NGSLDNYQSP
-88 ILYIYTGPIGGWYSL
+88 VIYVYAGVGGWFSL
-103 DDNNDVH
+103 DDDNNASIVS
-110 AVEDTALLEKLENS
+110 DTNLIEKLENA
-124 NIYYVDNIEKQLE
+124 NIYYVDNIEKKLE
-137 VELKDINVDDS
+137 IELKDINVDDS
-148 TLPKGVTL
+148 ILPKGVTL

-166 IDGFE
+166 IDSFE
-171 VSTTDGQKVP
+171 VSTIDGQKVS

-195 YYTVDQDGFI
+195 YYTIDQDGFI
-205 TNYTG
+205 TNYAG
-210 IKGKVE
+210 LKGKVE

-258 NALTSV
+258 NELTSV
-264 IANEKYDS
+264 IVNEKYDS
-272 GDFTSLANDAFG
+272 GDFTNLADDAFG

-299 YMSAFKDEL
+299 LLNAFKDEL
-308 TLKVQKD
+308 TLNVQKD
-315 VDITGEEGKIAL
+315 FDITSAEGQSAL
-327 ATFAFATEE
+327 SIFACETEK
-336 ERLDFT
+336 ERLNFSDL
-342 NRPDYIFG
+342 PEYIHSF
-350 YMTYKDEN
+350 MNYKDEN

-373 VSKEIKYNVNKVDSD
+373 VSKEIKYNVNKVDSN
-388 ASDIDNI
+388 ASDIENI

-409 KNNFKTDTSLE
+409 KDNFKTDTSLE
-420 LSTNDKIYEIY
+420 LSTYDKIYEIY

-437 SRVLDAGDGQEDI
+437 SRALDAGDGEEDI
-450 KDGINITEYEFRH
+450 KDGINIITDEFRNI
-463 VISSKITQILYDVKS
+463 ISSNTTQILYDVKS
-478 ILNQSAVTYGFDLEN
+478 ILSQSVVTYGFDLEN
-493 TYDSEE
+493 TYNSEE

-508 FEDATN
+508 FEDTTN
-514 VKNYVVQDGSYQIYM
+514 VKDYVIYDGSYHTYM

-543 RNNNMWYIE
+543 RNNNIWNIE
-552 VRSSY
+552 FRSSY

-594 IRSNAFKE
+594 IRSNAFNGKV
-602 NSGMTIDSVVIPE
+602 SSVVIPE
-615 SIMTIESKAFPNYVR
+615 SIKNIESKAFPTYVR

-639 SDFTSFAD
+639 SDFTSLAD

-683 SKEISHIS
+683 SKEISHYS
-691 LGNFAVINE
+691 LAGFAT
-700 VSRINDSNIAA
+700 VSEIKRINDSNIVA
-711 SFILT
+711 SVSAT
-716 GEYGDGDGDDS
+716 GEIGDGPGEEN
-727 QVEHTMYAKMEY
+727 VIFATMEY
-739 KTDNTFNLTLTKTDE
+739 ESDNTFNLKLSNVVKET
-754 SQKSVTK
+754 QKSVSK
-761 TVKYSI
+761 TIKYSI
-767 NKVDGDANYIKSIN
+767 NKVNGDANYIKSIN

-841 EQGSITNAIYS
+841 EQGNITNAIYS
-852 DDTLYDSYEFVT
+852 DDTLYDSYGFET
-864 LWANYTFEDDS
+864 LSAIYTFEDDS
-875 SKYSNEDEIY
+875 SKYSSEDEIY

-920 HISLTDKDNGN
+920 RISLTDKDNGN

-938 SNISDDFTF
+938 SNISDDFTY

-977 AIEKYKEKSGS
+977 AIEKYKEKSGA
-988 TDAKDSGFE
+988 TEAKNSGFE

-1018 YIYRVKIQH
+1018 YIYRVEIQH
-1027 TVGTSVTEYWYVYLY
+1027 TVGTSATEYWYIYLY

-1055 ATSTDITAAINELVT
+1055 ATATDITAAINELAT

-1098 NSNYNYTRHT
+1098 NSNYNYIRQTI
-1108 LYDLDTDKIW
+1108 YDLDSDKIW
-1118 YLFVKQTV
+1118 YLFIKQTV

>member
-6 KYLLTGLSLFC
+6 KYLLTGLSLFF
-17 ALSTTLN
+17 ALSTTLS

-34 DDGYDTIDA
+34 GDGYDTINNGD
-43 NDMILGIT
+43 IIIGIT
-51 RFDSETVITGA
+51 RFEGSTIVTGSKVA
-62 KITKASTNDSKYYY
+62 KASTNDSVHFLKE
-76 KLNNSLDNYETP
+76 NGSLDNYQSP
-88 ILYIYTGPIGGWYSL
+88 VIYVYAGVGGWFSL
-103 DDNNDVH
+103 DDDNNASIVS
-110 AVEDTALLEKLENS
+110 DTNLIEKLENA
-124 NIYYVDNIEKQLE
+124 NIYYVDNIEKKLE
-137 VELKDINVDDS
+137 IELKDINVDDS
-148 TLPKGVTL
+148 ILPKGVTL

-166 IDGFE
+166 IDSFE
-171 VSTTDGQKVP
+171 VSTIDGQKVS

-195 YYTVDQDGFI
+195 YYTIDQDGFI
-205 TNYTG
+205 TNYAG
-210 IKGKVE
+210 LKGKVE

-246 SVKQIESNAFSN
+246 GVKQIESNAFSN
-258 NALTSV
+258 NELTSV
-264 IANEKYDS
+264 IVNEKYDS
-272 GDFTSLANDAFG
+272 GDFTNLADDAFG

-299 YMSAFKDEL
+299 LLNAFKDEL
-308 TLKVQKD
+308 TLNVQKD
-315 VDITGEEGKIAL
+315 FDITSAEGQSAL
-327 ATFAFATEE
+327 SIFACETEK
-336 ERLDFT
+336 ERLNFSDL
-342 NRPDYIFG
+342 PEYIHSF
-350 YMTYKDEN
+350 MNYKDEN

-373 VSKEIKYNVNKVDSD
+373 VSKEIKYNVNKVDSN
-388 ASDIDNI
+388 ASDIENI

-409 KNNFKTDTSLE
+409 KDNFKTDTSLE
-420 LSTNDKIYEIY
+420 LSTYDKIYEIY

-437 SRVLDAGDGQEDI
+437 SRALDAGDGEEDI
-450 KDGINITEYEFRH
+450 KDGINIITDEFRNI
-463 VISSKITQILYDVKS
+463 ISSNTTQILYDVKS
-478 ILNQSAVTYGFDLEN
+478 ILSQSVVTYGFDLEN
-493 TYDSEE
+493 TYNSEE

-508 FEDATN
+508 FEDTTN
-514 VKNYVVQDGSYQIYM
+514 VKDYVIYDGSYHTYM

-543 RNNNMWYIE
+543 RNNNIWNIE
-552 VRSSY
+552 FRSSY

-594 IRSNAFKE
+594 IRSNAFNGKV
-602 NSGMTIDSVVIPE
+602 SSVVIPE
-615 SIMTIESKAFPNYVR
+615 SIKTIESKAFPTYVR

-639 SDFTSFAD
+639 SDFTSLAD

-683 SKEISHIS
+683 SKEISHYS
-691 LGNFAVINE
+691 LAGFAT
-700 VSRINDSNIAA
+700 VSEIKRINDSNIVA
-711 SFILT
+711 SVSAT
-716 GEYGDGDGDDS
+716 GDVGDGPGEENVIS
-727 QVEHTMYAKMEY
+727 ATMEY
-739 KTDNTFNLTLTKTDE
+739 ESDNTFNLKLSNVVNETP
-754 SQKSVTK
+754 KSVSK
-761 TVKYSI
+761 TIKYSI

-801 PSLKLPSSES
+801 PSLKLPSSKS

-816 SDNNLKSMEIGYGV
+816 SDNNLKSIEIGYGV

-841 EQGSITNAIYS
+841 EQGIITNAIYS
-852 DDTLYDSYEFVT
+852 DDTLYDSYEFET
-864 LWANYTFEDDS
+864 LSAIYTFEDDS
-875 SKYSNEDEIY
+875 SKYSSEDEIY

-902 DIEYKNNYDSILD
+902 DIEYKNNYDSILN

-920 HISLTDKDNGN
+920 RISLTDNDNGN

-938 SNISDDFTF
+938 SSIPDDFTY

-977 AIEKYKEKSGS
+977 AIEKYKEKSGA
-988 TDAKDSGFE
+988 TEAKNSGFE

-1018 YIYRVKIQH
+1018 YIYRVEIQH
-1027 TVGTSVTEYWYVYLY
+1027 TVGTSATEYWYVYLY

-1055 ATSTDITAAINELVT
+1055 ATATDITAAINELAT

-1098 NSNYNYTRHT
+1098 NSNYNYIRQTI
-1108 LYDLDTDKIW
+1108 YDLDSDKIW
-1118 YLFVKQTV
+1118 YLFIKQTV

>member
-6 KYLLTGLSLFC
+6 KYLLTGLSLFF
-17 ALSTTLN
+17 ALSTTLS

-34 DDGYDTIDA
+34 GDGYDTINNGD
-43 NDMILGIT
+43 IIIGIT
-51 RFDSETVITGA
+51 RFEGSTIVTGSKVA
-62 KITKASTNDSKYYY
+62 KASTNDSVHFLKE
-76 KLNNSLDNYETP
+76 NGSLDNYQSP
-88 ILYIYTGPIGGWYSL
+88 VIYVYAGVGGWFSL
-103 DDNNDVH
+103 DDDNNASIVS
-110 AVEDTALLEKLENS
+110 DTNLIEKLENA
-124 NIYYVDNIEKQLE
+124 NIYYVDNIEKKLE
-137 VELKDINVDDS
+137 IELKDINVDDS
-148 TLPKGVTL
+148 ILPKGVTL

-166 IDGFE
+166 IDSFE
-171 VSTTDGQKVP
+171 VSTIDGQKVS

-195 YYTVDQDGFI
+195 YYTIDQDGFI
-205 TNYTG
+205 TNYAG
-210 IKGKVE
+210 LKGKVE

-258 NALTSV
+258 NELTSV
-264 IANEKYDS
+264 IVNEKYDS
-272 GDFTSLANDAFG
+272 GDFTNLADDAFG

-299 YMSAFKDEL
+299 LLNAFKDEL
-308 TLKVQKD
+308 TLNVQKD
-315 VDITGEEGKIAL
+315 FDITSAEGQSAL
-327 ATFAFATEE
+327 SIFACETEK
-336 ERLDFT
+336 ERLNFSDL
-342 NRPDYIFG
+342 PEYIHSF
-350 YMTYKDEN
+350 MNYKDEN

-373 VSKEIKYNVNKVDSD
+373 VSKEIKYNVNKVDSN
-388 ASDIDNI
+388 ASDIENI

-409 KNNFKTDTSLE
+409 KDNFKTDTSLE
-420 LSTNDKIYEIY
+420 LSTYDKIYEIY

-437 SRVLDAGDGQEDI
+437 SRALDAGDGQEDI
-450 KDGINITEYEFRH
+450 KDGINIITDEFRNI
-463 VISSKITQILYDVKS
+463 ISSNTTQILYDVKS
-478 ILNQSAVTYGFDLEN
+478 ILSQSVVTYGFDLEN
-493 TYDSEE
+493 TYNSEE

-508 FEDATN
+508 FEDTTN
-514 VKNYVVQDGSYQIYM
+514 VKDYVIYDGSYHTYM

-543 RNNNMWYIE
+543 RNNNIWNIE
-552 VRSSY
+552 FRSSY

-594 IRSNAFKE
+594 IRSNAFNGKV
-602 NSGMTIDSVVIPE
+602 SSVVIPE
-615 SIMTIESKAFPNYVR
+615 SIKTIESKAFPTYVR

-639 SDFTSFAD
+639 SDFTSLAD

-683 SKEISHIS
+683 SKEISHYS
-691 LGNFAVINE
+691 LAGFAT
-700 VSRINDSNIAA
+700 VSEIKRINDSNIVA
-711 SFILT
+711 SVSAT
-716 GEYGDGDGDDS
+716 GDVGDGPGEENVIS
-727 QVEHTMYAKMEY
+727 ATMEY
-739 KTDNTFNLTLTKTDE
+739 ESDNTFNLKLSNVVNET
-754 SQKSVTK
+754 QKSVSK
-761 TVKYSI
+761 TIKYSI

-801 PSLKLPSSES
+801 PSLKLPSSKS

-816 SDNNLKSMEIGYGV
+816 SDNNLKSIEIGYGV

-841 EQGSITNAIYS
+841 EQGIITNAIYS
-852 DDTLYDSYEFVT
+852 DDTLYDSYEFET
-864 LWANYTFEDDS
+864 LSAIYTFEDDS
-875 SKYSNEDEIY
+875 SKYSSEDEIY

-902 DIEYKNNYDSILD
+902 DIEYKYNYDSILN

-938 SNISDDFTF
+938 SNISDDFTY

-977 AIEKYKEKSGS
+977 AIEKYKEKSGA
-988 TDAKDSGFE
+988 TEAKYSGFE

-1018 YIYRVKIQH
+1018 YIYRVEIQH
-1027 TVGTSVTEYWYVYLY
+1027 TVGTSATEYWYVYLY

-1055 ATSTDITAAINELVT
+1055 ATTTDITAAINELAT

-1098 NSNYNYTRHT
+1098 NSNYNYIRQTI
-1108 LYDLDTDKIW
+1108 YDLDSDKIW
-1118 YLFVKQTV
+1118 YLFIKQTV

>member
-6 KYLLTGLSLFC
+6 KYLLTGLSLFF
-17 ALSTTLN
+17 ALSTTLS

-34 DDGYDTIDA
+34 GDGYDTINNGD
-43 NDMILGIT
+43 IIIGIT
-51 RFDSETVITGA
+51 RFEGSTIVTGSKVA
-62 KITKASTNDSKYYY
+62 KASTNDSVHFLKE
-76 KLNNSLDNYETP
+76 NGSLDNYQSP
-88 ILYIYTGPIGGWYSL
+88 VIYVYAGVGGWFSL
-103 DDNNDVH
+103 DDDNNASIVS
-110 AVEDTALLEKLENS
+110 DTNLIEKLENA
-124 NIYYVDNIEKQLE
+124 NIYYVDNIEKKLE
-137 VELKDINVDDS
+137 IELKDINVDDS
-148 TLPKGVTL
+148 ILPKGVTL

-166 IDGFE
+166 IDSFE
-171 VSTTDGQKVP
+171 VSTIDGQKVS

-195 YYTVDQDGFI
+195 YYTIDQDGFI
-205 TNYTG
+205 TNYAG
-210 IKGKVE
+210 LKGKVE

-258 NALTSV
+258 NELTSV
-264 IANEKYDS
+264 IVNEKYDS
-272 GDFTSLANDAFG
+272 GDFTNLADDAFG

-299 YMSAFKDEL
+299 LLNAFKDEL
-308 TLKVQKD
+308 TLNVQKD
-315 VDITGEEGKIAL
+315 FDITSAEGQSAL
-327 ATFAFATEE
+327 SIFACETEK
-336 ERLDFT
+336 ERLNFSDL
-342 NRPDYIFG
+342 PEYIHSF
-350 YMTYKDEN
+350 MNYKDEN

-373 VSKEIKYNVNKVDSD
+373 VSKEIKYNVNKVDSN
-388 ASDIDNI
+388 ASDIENI

-409 KNNFKTDTSLE
+409 KDNFKTDTSLE
-420 LSTNDKIYEIY
+420 LSTYDKIYEIY

-437 SRVLDAGDGQEDI
+437 SRALDAGDGEEDI
-450 KDGINITEYEFRH
+450 KDGINIITDEFRNI
-463 VISSKITQILYDVKS
+463 ISSNTTQILYDVKS
-478 ILNQSAVTYGFDLEN
+478 ILSQSVVTYGFDLEN
-493 TYDSEE
+493 TYNSEE

-508 FEDATN
+508 FEDTTN
-514 VKNYVVQDGSYQIYM
+514 VKDYVIYDGSYHTYM

-543 RNNNMWYIE
+543 RNNNIWNIE
-552 VRSSY
+552 FRSSY

-594 IRSNAFKE
+594 IRSNAFNGKV
-602 NSGMTIDSVVIPE
+602 SSVVIPE
-615 SIMTIESKAFPNYVR
+615 SIKNIESKAFPTYVR

-639 SDFTSFAD
+639 SDFTSLAD

-683 SKEISHIS
+683 SKEISHYS
-691 LGNFAVINE
+691 LAGFAT
-700 VSRINDSNIAA
+700 VSEIKRINDSNIVA
-711 SFILT
+711 SVSAT
-716 GEYGDGDGDDS
+716 GEIGDGPGEEN
-727 QVEHTMYAKMEY
+727 VIFATMEY
-739 KTDNTFNLTLTKTDE
+739 ESDNTFNLKLSNVVKET
-754 SQKSVTK
+754 QKSVSK
-761 TVKYSI
+761 TIKYSI
-767 NKVDGDANYIKSIN
+767 NKVNGDANYIKSIN

-841 EQGSITNAIYS
+841 EQGNITNAIYS
-852 DDTLYDSYEFVT
+852 DDTLYDSYGFET
-864 LWANYTFEDDS
+864 LSAIYTFEDDS
-875 SKYSNEDEIY
+875 SKYSSEDEIY

-920 HISLTDKDNGN
+920 RISLTDKDNGN

-938 SNISDDFTF
+938 SSSPDDFTY

-977 AIEKYKEKSGS
+977 AIEKYKEKSGA
-988 TDAKDSGFE
+988 TEAKNSGFE

-1018 YIYRVKIQH
+1018 YIYRVEIQH
-1027 TVGTSVTEYWYVYLY
+1027 TVGTSATEYWYVYLY

-1055 ATSTDITAAINELVT
+1055 ATATDITAAINELAT

-1098 NSNYNYTRHT
+1098 NSNYNYIRQTI
-1108 LYDLDTDKIW
+1108 YDLDSDKIW
-1118 YLFVKQTV
+1118 YLFIKQTV

>member
-6 KYLLTGLSLFC
+6 KYLLTGLSLFF
-17 ALSTTLN
+17 ALSTTLS

-34 DDGYDTIDA
+34 GDGYDNINNGD
-43 NDMILGIT
+43 IIIGIT
-51 RFDSETVITGA
+51 RFEGSTIVTGSKVA
-62 KITKASTNDSKYYY
+62 KASTNDSVHFLKE
-76 KLNNSLDNYETP
+76 NGSLDNYQSP
-88 ILYIYTGPIGGWYSL
+88 VIYVYAGVGGWFSL
-103 DDNNDVH
+103 DDDNNASIVS
-110 AVEDTALLEKLENS
+110 DTNLIEKLENA
-124 NIYYVDNIEKQLE
+124 NIYYVDNIEKKLE
-137 VELKDINVDDS
+137 IELKDINVDDS

-166 IDGFE
+166 IDSFE
-171 VSTTDGQKVP
+171 VSTIDGQKVS

-195 YYTVDQDGFI
+195 YYTIDQDGFI
-205 TNYTG
+205 TNYAG
-210 IKGKVE
+210 LKGKVE

-258 NALTSV
+258 NELTSV
-264 IANEKYDS
+264 IVNEKYDS
-272 GDFTSLANDAFG
+272 GDFTNLADDAFG

-299 YMSAFKDEL
+299 LLNAFKDEL
-308 TLKVQKD
+308 TLNVQKD
-315 VDITGEEGKIAL
+315 FDITSAEGQSAL
-327 ATFAFATEE
+327 SIFACETEK
-336 ERLDFT
+336 ERLNFSDL
-342 NRPDYIFG
+342 PEYIHSF
-350 YMTYKDEN
+350 MNYKDEN

-373 VSKEIKYNVNKVDSD
+373 VSKEIKYNVNKVDSN
-388 ASDIDNI
+388 ASDIENI

-409 KNNFKTDTSLE
+409 KDNFKTDTSLE
-420 LSTNDKIYEIY
+420 LSTYDKIYEIY

-437 SRVLDAGDGQEDI
+437 SRALDAGDGEEDI
-450 KDGINITEYEFRH
+450 KDGINIITDEFRNI
-463 VISSKITQILYDVKS
+463 ISSNTTQILYDVKS
-478 ILNQSAVTYGFDLEN
+478 ILSQSVVTYGFDLEN
-493 TYDSEE
+493 TYNSEE

-508 FEDATN
+508 FEDTTN
-514 VKNYVVQDGSYQIYM
+514 VKDYVIYDGSYHTYM

-543 RNNNMWYIE
+543 RNNNIWNIE
-552 VRSSY
+552 FRSSY

-594 IRSNAFKE
+594 IRSNAFNGKV
-602 NSGMTIDSVVIPE
+602 SSVVIPE
-615 SIMTIESKAFPNYVR
+615 SIKTIESKAFPTYVR

-639 SDFTSFAD
+639 SDFTSLAD

-675 NVQKDVDL
+675 NVQKDIDL
-683 SKEISHIS
+683 SKEISHYS
-691 LGNFAVINE
+691 LAGFAT
-700 VSRINDSNIAA
+700 VSEIKRINDSNIVA
-711 SFILT
+711 SVSAT
-716 GEYGDGDGDDS
+716 GEIGDGPGEEN
-727 QVEHTMYAKMEY
+727 VIFATMEY
-739 KTDNTFNLTLTKTDE
+739 ESDNTFNLKLSNVVKET
-754 SQKSVTK
+754 QKSVSK
-761 TVKYSI
+761 TIKYSI

-801 PSLKLPSSES
+801 PSLKLPTSES

-841 EQGSITNAIYS
+841 EQGNITNAIYS
-852 DDTLYDSYEFVT
+852 DDTLYDSYGFET
-864 LWANYTFEDDS
+864 LSAIYTFEDDS
-875 SKYSNEDEIY
+875 SKYSSEDEIY

-890 EFKNK
+890 EFKTK

-902 DIEYKNNYDSILD
+902 DIEYKYNYDSILD

-938 SNISDDFTF
+938 SNISDDFTY

-977 AIEKYKEKSGS
+977 AIEKYKEKSGA
-988 TDAKDSGFE
+988 TEAKNSVFE

-1018 YIYRVKIQH
+1018 YIYRVEIQH
-1027 TVGTSVTEYWYVYLY
+1027 TVGTSATEYWYVYLY

-1055 ATSTDITAAINELVT
+1055 ATATDITAAINELAT

-1098 NSNYNYTRHT
+1098 NSNYNYIRQTI
-1108 LYDLDTDKIW
+1108 YDLDSDKIW
-1118 YLFVKQTV
+1118 YLFIKQTV

>member
-6 KYLLTGLSLFC
+6 KYLLTGLSLFF
-17 ALSTTLN
+17 ALSTTLS

-34 DDGYDTIDA
+34 GDGYDTINNGD
-43 NDMILGIT
+43 IIIGIT
-51 RFDSETVITGA
+51 RFEGNTIVTGSKVA
-62 KITKASTNDSKYYY
+62 KASTNDSVHFLKE
-76 KLNNSLDNYETP
+76 NGSLDNYQSP
-88 ILYIYTGPIGGWYSL
+88 VIYIYAGVGGWFSL
-103 DDNNDVH
+103 DDDNNASIVS
-110 AVEDTALLEKLENS
+110 DTNLIEKLENS
-124 NIYYVDNIEKQLE
+124 DIYYVDNIEKKLE
-137 VELKDINVDDS
+137 IELKDINVDDS
-148 TLPKGVTL
+148 TLTKGVTL

-166 IDGFE
+166 IDSFE
-171 VSTTDGQKVP
+171 VSTTDGQKVS
-181 YIKNEGKFILDQSK
+181 YIKNEGEFILDQSK

-210 IKGKVE
+210 LKGKVE

-264 IANEKYDS
+264 IVNEKYDS

-299 YMSAFKDEL
+299 LLNAFKDEL
-308 TLKVQKD
+308 TLNVQKD
-315 VDITGEEGKIAL
+315 FDITSAEGQSAL
-327 ATFAFATEE
+327 SIFACETEK
-336 ERLDFT
+336 ERLNFSDL
-342 NRPDYIFG
+342 PEYIYSF
-350 YMTYKDEN
+350 MNYKDEN

-388 ASDIDNI
+388 ASDIENI

-409 KNNFKTDTSLE
+409 KDNFKTDTSLE
-420 LSTNDKIYEIY
+420 LSTYNKIYEIY

-437 SRVLDAGDGQEDI
+437 SGALDAGDGQEDI
-450 KDGINITEYEFRH
+450 KDGINIITNEFRYI
-463 VISSKITQILYDVKS
+463 ISSKTTQILYDVKS
-478 ILNQSAVTYGFDLEN
+478 ILSQNAITYGFDLEN

-514 VKNYVVQDGSYQIYM
+514 VKDYIVHDSSYYTYM
-529 KNNKKCTLIFVKDN
+529 KNNKKCTLIFVEDN
-543 RNNNMWYIE
+543 RNNNIWYIE
-552 VRSSY
+552 YRSSY

-602 NSGMTIDSVVIPE
+602 NPGMTIDSVVIPE

-639 SDFTSFAD
+639 SDFTSLAD

-683 SKEISHIS
+683 SKEISHYS
-691 LGNFAVINE
+691 LAGFAT
-700 VSRINDSNIAA
+700 VSEIKRINDSNIVA
-711 SFILT
+711 SVIAT
-716 GEYGDGDGDDS
+716 GEIGDGPGEENVIS
-727 QVEHTMYAKMEY
+727 ATMEY
-739 KTDNTFNLTLTKTDE
+739 ESDNTFNLKLSNVVKET
-754 SQKSVTK
+754 QKSVSK
-761 TVKYSI
+761 TIKYSI

-816 SDNNLKSMEIGYGV
+816 SDNNLKSIEIGYGV
-830 GEEIK
+830 GEKIK

-852 DDTLYDSYEFVT
+852 DDTLYDSYEFET
-864 LWANYTFEDDS
+864 LSAIYTFEDDS
-875 SKYSNEDEIY
+875 SKYSSEDEIY
-885 GHMVD
+885 VHMVD
-890 EFKNK
+890 EFKTK

-902 DIEYKNNYDSILD
+902 DIEYKYNYDSILD

-938 SNISDDFTF
+938 SNISDDFTY

-977 AIEKYKEKSGS
+977 AIEKYKEKSGA
-988 TDAKDSGFE
+988 TEAKYSGFE

-1003 GQEIKYTIDNNGNYN
+1003 GQEIKYTMDSNGNYN
-1018 YIYRVKIQH
+1018 YIYRVSIQH
-1027 TVGTSVTEYWYVYLY
+1027 TVGTSATEFWYVYLY

-1055 ATSTDITAAINELVT
+1055 ATATDITAAINELAT

-1078 SSMTGEY
+1078 SLMTGEY

-1098 NSNYNYTRHT
+1098 NSNYNYIRQTI
-1108 LYDLDTDKIW
+1108 YDLDSDKIW
-1118 YLFVKQTV
+1118 YLFIKQTV

>member
-231 GAFDNKGVTEVVIPE
+231 GAFDNKGVTEVVIPK

-258 NALTSV
+258 NELTSV
-264 IANEKYDS
+264 IVNEKYDS

-327 ATFAFATEE
+327 ATFAFETEE

-463 VISSKITQILYDVKS
+463 VISSKTTQILYDVKS

-581 IIPSKIGDTDIVG
+581 IIPSKIGDTNIVG

-602 NSGMTIDSVVIPE
+602 NSGMTIDSVVIPK
-615 SIMTIESKAFPNYVR
+615 SIMTIESKAFSNYVR

-639 SDFTSFAD
+639 SDFTSLAD

-661 LTKALDKFKDKLTL
+661 LTKALDKFKDELTL

-683 SKEISHIS
+683 TKELSHIS

-716 GEYGDGDGDDS
+716 GEYGDGDGDGS

-902 DIEYKNNYDSILD
+902 DIEYKYNYDSILD

-938 SNISDDFTF
+938 SNISDDFTY

-977 AIEKYKEKSGS
+977 AIEKYKEKSGA
-988 TDAKDSGFE
+988 TEAKYSGFE

-1018 YIYRVKIQH
+1018 YIYRVEIQH

-1055 ATSTDITAAINELVT
+1055 ATATDITAAINELAT

-1098 NSNYNYTRHT
+1098 NSNYNYIRQTI
-1108 LYDLDTDKIW
+1108 YDLDSDKIW
-1118 YLFVKQTV
+1118 YLFIKQTV

>member
-6 KYLLTGLSLFC
+6 KYLLTGLFLFF
-17 ALSTTLN
+17 ALSTTLS

-34 DDGYDTIDA
+34 GDGYDTINNGD
-43 NDMILGIT
+43 IIIGIT
-51 RFDSETVITGA
+51 RFEGSTIVTGSKVA
-62 KITKASTNDSKYYY
+62 KASTNDSVHFLKE
-76 KLNNSLDNYETP
+76 NGSLDNYQSP
-88 ILYIYTGPIGGWYSL
+88 VIYVYAGVGGWFSL
-103 DDNNDVH
+103 DDDNNASIVS
-110 AVEDTALLEKLENS
+110 DTNLIEKLENA
-124 NIYYVDNIEKQLE
+124 NIYYVDNIEKKLE
-137 VELKDINVDDS
+137 IELKDINVDDS

-166 IDGFE
+166 IDSFE
-171 VSTTDGQKVP
+171 VSTIDGQKVS

-195 YYTVDQDGFI
+195 YYTIDQDGFI
-205 TNYTG
+205 TNYAG
-210 IKGKVE
+210 LKGKVE

-258 NALTSV
+258 NELTSV
-264 IANEKYDS
+264 IVNEKYDS
-272 GDFTSLANDAFG
+272 GDFTNLADDAFG

-299 YMSAFKDEL
+299 LLNAFKDEL
-308 TLKVQKD
+308 TLNVQKD
-315 VDITGEEGKIAL
+315 FDITSAEGQSAL
-327 ATFAFATEE
+327 SIFACETEK
-336 ERLDFT
+336 ERLNFSDL
-342 NRPDYIFG
+342 PEYIHSF
-350 YMTYKDEN
+350 MNYKDEN

-373 VSKEIKYNVNKVDSD
+373 VSKEIKYNVNKVDSN
-388 ASDIDNI
+388 ASDIENI

-409 KNNFKTDTSLE
+409 KDNFKTDTSLE
-420 LSTNDKIYEIY
+420 LSTYDKIYEIY

-437 SRVLDAGDGQEDI
+437 SRALDAGDGEEDI
-450 KDGINITEYEFRH
+450 KDGINIITDEFRNI
-463 VISSKITQILYDVKS
+463 ISSNTTQILYDVKS
-478 ILNQSAVTYGFDLEN
+478 ILSQSVVTYGFDLEN
-493 TYDSEE
+493 TYNSEE

-508 FEDATN
+508 FEDTTN
-514 VKNYVVQDGSYQIYM
+514 VKDYVIYDGSYHTYM

-543 RNNNMWYIE
+543 RNNNIWNIE
-552 VRSSY
+552 FRSSY

-594 IRSNAFKE
+594 IRSNAFNGKV
-602 NSGMTIDSVVIPE
+602 SSVVIPE
-615 SIMTIESKAFPNYVR
+615 SIKTIESKAFPTYVR

-639 SDFTSFAD
+639 SDFTSLAD

-683 SKEISHIS
+683 SKEISHYS
-691 LGNFAVINE
+691 LAGFAT
-700 VSRINDSNIAA
+700 VSEIKRINDSNIVA
-711 SFILT
+711 SVSAT
-716 GEYGDGDGDDS
+716 GDVGDGPGEENVIS
-727 QVEHTMYAKMEY
+727 ATMEY
-739 KTDNTFNLTLTKTDE
+739 ESDNTFNLKLSNVVKET
-754 SQKSVTK
+754 QKSVSK
-761 TVKYSI
+761 TIKYSI

-801 PSLKLPSSES
+801 PSLKLPTSES

-816 SDNNLKSMEIGYGV
+816 SDNNLKSMEIGFGV

-841 EQGSITNAIYS
+841 EQGNITNAIYS
-852 DDTLYDSYEFVT
+852 DDTLYDSYGFET
-864 LWANYTFEDDS
+864 LSAIYTFEDDS
-875 SKYSNEDEIY
+875 SKYSSEDEIY
-885 GHMVD
+885 VHMVD
-890 EFKNK
+890 EFKTK

-902 DIEYKNNYDSILD
+902 DIEYKYNYDSILD

-938 SNISDDFTF
+938 SNISDDFTY

-977 AIEKYKEKSGS
+977 AIEKYKEKSGA
-988 TDAKDSGFE
+988 TEAKYSGFE

-1018 YIYRVKIQH
+1018 YIYRVEIQH
-1027 TVGTSVTEYWYVYLY
+1027 TVGTSATEYWYVYLY

-1055 ATSTDITAAINELVT
+1055 ATATDITAAINELAT

-1098 NSNYNYTRHT
+1098 NSNYNYIRQTI
-1108 LYDLDTDKIW
+1108 YDLDSDKIW
-1118 YLFVKQTV
+1118 YLFIKQTV

>member
-124 NIYYVDNIEKQLE
+124 NIYYIDNIEKQLE

-264 IANEKYDS
+264 IVNEKYDS

-299 YMSAFKDEL
+299 LLNAFKDEL
-308 TLKVQKD
+308 TLNVQKD
-315 VDITGEEGKIAL
+315 FDITSAEGQSAL
-327 ATFAFATEE
+327 SIFACETEK
-336 ERLDFT
+336 ERLNFSDL
-342 NRPDYIFG
+342 PEYIYSF
-350 YMTYKDEN
+350 MNYKDEN

-388 ASDIDNI
+388 ASDIENI

-437 SRVLDAGDGQEDI
+437 SRALDAGDGQEDI
-450 KDGINITEYEFRH
+450 KDGINIITNKFSYI
-463 VISSKITQILYDVKS
+463 ISSKTTQILYDVKS

-602 NSGMTIDSVVIPE
+602 NPGMTIDSVVIPE

-683 SKEISHIS
+683 SKEISHYS
-691 LGNFAVINE
+691 LAGFAIVSE
-700 VSRINDSNIAA
+700 VERINDSNIVA
-711 SFILT
+711 SVSAT
-716 GEYGDGDGDDS
+716 GEIGDGPGEEN
-727 QVEHTMYAKMEY
+727 VIFATMEY
-739 KTDNTFNLTLTKTDE
+739 ESDNTFNLKLSNVVKET
-754 SQKSVTK
+754 QKSVSK
-761 TVKYSI
+761 TIKYSI

-801 PSLKLPSSES
+801 PSLKLPTSES

-816 SDNNLKSMEIGYGV
+816 SDNNLKSMEIGFGV

-841 EQGSITNAIYS
+841 EQGNITNAIYS
-852 DDTLYDSYEFVT
+852 DDTLYDSYEFET
-864 LWANYTFEDDS
+864 LSAIYTFEDDS
-875 SKYSNEDEIY
+875 SKYSSEDEIY
-885 GHMVD
+885 VHMVD
-890 EFKNK
+890 EFKTK

-902 DIEYKNNYDSILD
+902 DIEYKYNYDSILD

-938 SNISDDFTF
+938 SNISDDFTY

-977 AIEKYKEKSGS
+977 AIEKYKEKSGA
-988 TDAKDSGFE
+988 TEAKYSGFE

-1018 YIYRVKIQH
+1018 YIYRVEIQH
-1027 TVGTSVTEYWYVYLY
+1027 TVGTSATEYWYVYLY

-1055 ATSTDITAAINELVT
+1055 ATTTDITAAINELAT

-1098 NSNYNYTRHT
+1098 NSNYNYIRQTI
-1108 LYDLDTDKIW
+1108 YDLDSDKIW
-1118 YLFVKQTV
+1118 YLFIKQTV

>member
-6 KYLLTGLSLFC
+6 KYLLTGLSLFF
-17 ALSTTLN
+17 ALSTTLS

-34 DDGYDTIDA
+34 GDGYDTINNGD
-43 NDMILGIT
+43 IIIGIT
-51 RFDSETVITGA
+51 RFEGSTIVTGSKVA
-62 KITKASTNDSKYYY
+62 KASTNDSVHFLKE
-76 KLNNSLDNYETP
+76 NGSLDNYQSP
-88 ILYIYTGPIGGWYSL
+88 VIYVYAGVGGWFSL
-103 DDNNDVH
+103 DDDNNASIVS
-110 AVEDTALLEKLENS
+110 DTNLIEKLENA
-124 NIYYVDNIEKQLE
+124 NIYYVDNIEKKLE
-137 VELKDINVDDS
+137 IELKDINVDDS
-148 TLPKGVTL
+148 ILPKGVTL

-166 IDGFE
+166 IDSFE
-171 VSTTDGQKVP
+171 VSTIDGQKVS

-195 YYTVDQDGFI
+195 YYTIDQDGFI
-205 TNYTG
+205 TNYAG
-210 IKGKVE
+210 LKGKVE

-258 NALTSV
+258 NELTSV
-264 IANEKYDS
+264 IVNEKYDS
-272 GDFTSLANDAFG
+272 GDFTNLADDAFG

-299 YMSAFKDEL
+299 LLNAFKDEL
-308 TLKVQKD
+308 TLNVQKD
-315 VDITGEEGKIAL
+315 FDITSAEGQSAL
-327 ATFAFATEE
+327 SIFACETEK
-336 ERLDFT
+336 ERLNFSDL
-342 NRPDYIFG
+342 PEYIHSF
-350 YMTYKDEN
+350 MNYKDEN

-373 VSKEIKYNVNKVDSD
+373 VSKEIKYNVNKVDSN
-388 ASDIDNI
+388 ASDIENI

-409 KNNFKTDTSLE
+409 KDNFKTDTSLE
-420 LSTNDKIYEIY
+420 LSTYDKIYEIY

-437 SRVLDAGDGQEDI
+437 SRALDAGDGEEDI
-450 KDGINITEYEFRH
+450 KDGINIITDEFRNI
-463 VISSKITQILYDVKS
+463 ISSNTTQILYDVKS
-478 ILNQSAVTYGFDLEN
+478 ILSQSVVTYGFDLEN
-493 TYDSEE
+493 TYNSEE

-508 FEDATN
+508 FEDTTN
-514 VKNYVVQDGSYQIYM
+514 VKDYVIYDGSYHTYM

-543 RNNNMWYIE
+543 RNNNIWNIE
-552 VRSSY
+552 FRSSY

-581 IIPSKIGDTDIVG
+581 IIPSKIGDTNIVG
-594 IRSNAFKE
+594 IRSNAFNGKV
-602 NSGMTIDSVVIPE
+602 SSVVIPE
-615 SIMTIESKAFPNYVR
+615 SIKTIESKAFPTYVR

-639 SDFTSFAD
+639 SDFTSLAD

-683 SKEISHIS
+683 SKEISHYS
-691 LGNFAVINE
+691 LAGFAT
-700 VSRINDSNIAA
+700 VSEIKRINDSNIVA
-711 SFILT
+711 SVSAT
-716 GEYGDGDGDDS
+716 GDVGDGPGEENVIS
-727 QVEHTMYAKMEY
+727 ATMEY
-739 KTDNTFNLTLTKTDE
+739 ESDNTFNLKLSNVVNETP
-754 SQKSVTK
+754 KSVSK
-761 TVKYSI
+761 TIKYSI

-801 PSLKLPSSES
+801 PSLKLPTSES

-816 SDNNLKSMEIGYGV
+816 SDNNLKSIEIGYGV

-841 EQGSITNAIYS
+841 EQGIITNAIYS
-852 DDTLYDSYEFVT
+852 DDTLYDSYEFET
-864 LWANYTFEDDS
+864 LSAIYTFEDDS
-875 SKYSNEDEIY
+875 SKYSSEDEIY

-902 DIEYKNNYDSILD
+902 DIEYKNNYDSILN

-920 HISLTDKDNGN
+920 RISLTDNDNGN

-938 SNISDDFTF
+938 SSIPDDFTY

-977 AIEKYKEKSGS
+977 AIEKYKEKSGA
-988 TDAKDSGFE
+988 TEAKYSGFE

-1018 YIYRVKIQH
+1018 YIYRVEIQH
-1027 TVGTSVTEYWYVYLY
+1027 TVGTSATEYWYIYLY

-1055 ATSTDITAAINELVT
+1055 ATATDITAAINELAT

-1098 NSNYNYTRHT
+1098 NSNYNYIRQTI
-1108 LYDLDTDKIW
+1108 YDLDSDKIW
-1118 YLFVKQTV
+1118 YLFIKQTV

>member
-6 KYLLTGLSLFC
+6 KYLLTGLSLFF
-17 ALSTTLN
+17 ALSTTLS

-34 DDGYDTIDA
+34 GDGYDTINNGD
-43 NDMILGIT
+43 IIIGIT
-51 RFDSETVITGA
+51 RFEGSTIVTGSKVA
-62 KITKASTNDSKYYY
+62 KASTNDSVHFLKE
-76 KLNNSLDNYETP
+76 NGSLDNYQSP
-88 ILYIYTGPIGGWYSL
+88 VIYVYAGVGGWFSL
-103 DDNNDVH
+103 DDDNNASIVS
-110 AVEDTALLEKLENS
+110 DTNLIEKLENA
-124 NIYYVDNIEKQLE
+124 NIYYVDNIEKKLE
-137 VELKDINVDDS
+137 IELKDINVDDS
-148 TLPKGVTL
+148 ILPKGVTL

-166 IDGFE
+166 IDSFE
-171 VSTTDGQKVP
+171 VSTIDGQKVS

-195 YYTVDQDGFI
+195 YYTIDQDGFI
-205 TNYTG
+205 TNYAG
-210 IKGKVE
+210 LKGKVE

-258 NALTSV
+258 NELTSV
-264 IANEKYDS
+264 IVNEKYDS
-272 GDFTSLANDAFG
+272 GDFTNLADDAFG

-299 YMSAFKDEL
+299 LLNAFKDEL
-308 TLKVQKD
+308 TLNVQKD
-315 VDITGEEGKIAL
+315 FDITSAEGQSAL
-327 ATFAFATEE
+327 
-336 ERLDFT
+336 LDFALLTETKRLNLDECSLT
-342 NRPDYIFG
+342 NNNNCISRGIEDINENSFKLNL
-350 YMTYKDEN
+350 YKN
-358 TLILKIVRSDSMRKE
+358 VNGKNIK
-373 VSKEIKYNVNKVDSD
+373 VSKNIKYSVKKVEGS
-388 ASDIDNI
+388 IDTINTI
-395 AKATKEYEEYYNNV
+395 SMADEEYNKYY
-409 KNNFKTDTSLE
+409 KKIKENFADDTSLE
-420 LSTNDKIYEIY
+420 LATIEKIKEIY
-431 GKYDIN
+431 SYYNIDCNPYEGGDGYDDGPEGLDLGQGDFIMFVSQNDVLYDIKKY
-437 SRVLDAGDGQEDI
+437 SILPCAVYGMDVLNDSFDNEEDY
-450 KDGINITEYEFRH
+450 INHSLDEF
-463 VISSKITQILYDVKS
+463 SKITKVNDFE
-478 ILNQSAVTYGFDLEN
+478 ILN
-493 TYDSEE
+493 
-499 EYHAAALKA
+499 
-508 FEDATN
+508 
-514 VKNYVVQDGSYQIYM
+514 KNNYRVHMRG
-529 KNNKKCTLIFVKDN
+529 NKKCYDVNIKDN
-543 RNNNMWYIE
+543 RNGNYWYIE
-552 VRSSY
+552 FRSSY

-594 IRSNAFKE
+594 IRSNAFNGKV
-602 NSGMTIDSVVIPE
+602 SSVVIPE
-615 SIMTIESKAFPNYVR
+615 SIKTIESKAFPTYVR

-639 SDFTSFAD
+639 SDFTSLAD

-683 SKEISHIS
+683 SKEISHYS
-691 LGNFAVINE
+691 LAGFAT
-700 VSRINDSNIAA
+700 VSEIKRINDSNIVA
-711 SFILT
+711 SVSAT
-716 GEYGDGDGDDS
+716 GDVGDGPGEENVIS
-727 QVEHTMYAKMEY
+727 ATMEY
-739 KTDNTFNLTLTKTDE
+739 ESDNTFNLKLSNVVNETP
-754 SQKSVTK
+754 KSVSK
-761 TVKYSI
+761 TIKYSI

-801 PSLKLPSSES
+801 PSLKLPTSES

-816 SDNNLKSMEIGYGV
+816 SDNNLKSIEIGYGV

-841 EQGSITNAIYS
+841 EQGIITNAIYS
-852 DDTLYDSYEFVT
+852 DDTLYDSYEFET
-864 LWANYTFEDDS
+864 LSAIYTFEDDS
-875 SKYSNEDEIY
+875 SKYSSEDEIY

-902 DIEYKNNYDSILD
+902 DIEYKNNYDSILN

-920 HISLTDKDNGN
+920 RISLTDNDNGN

-938 SNISDDFTF
+938 SSIPDDFTY

-977 AIEKYKEKSGS
+977 AIEKYKEKSGA
-988 TDAKDSGFE
+988 TEAKYSGFE

-1018 YIYRVKIQH
+1018 YIYRVEIQH
-1027 TVGTSVTEYWYVYLY
+1027 TVGTSATEYWYVYLY

-1055 ATSTDITAAINELVT
+1055 ATATDITAAINELAT

-1098 NSNYNYTRHT
+1098 NSNYNYIRQTI
-1108 LYDLDTDKIW
+1108 YDLDSDKIW
-1118 YLFVKQTV
+1118 YLFIKQTV

>member
-6 KYLLTGLSLFC
+6 KYLLTGLSLFF
-17 ALSTTLN
+17 ALSTTLS

-34 DDGYDTIDA
+34 GDGYDTINNGD
-43 NDMILGIT
+43 IIIGIT
-51 RFDSETVITGA
+51 RFEGSTIVTGSKVA
-62 KITKASTNDSKYYY
+62 KASTNDSVHFLKE
-76 KLNNSLDNYETP
+76 NGSLDNYQSP
-88 ILYIYTGPIGGWYSL
+88 VIYVYAGVGGWFSL
-103 DDNNDVH
+103 DDDNNASIVS
-110 AVEDTALLEKLENS
+110 DTNLIEKLENA
-124 NIYYVDNIEKQLE
+124 NIYYVDNIEKKLE
-137 VELKDINVDDS
+137 IELKDINVDDS
-148 TLPKGVTL
+148 ILPKGVTL

-166 IDGFE
+166 IDSFE
-171 VSTTDGQKVP
+171 VSTIDGQKVS

-195 YYTVDQDGFI
+195 YYTIDQDGFI
-205 TNYTG
+205 TNYAG
-210 IKGKVE
+210 LKGKVE

-258 NALTSV
+258 NELTSV
-264 IANEKYDS
+264 IVNEKYDS
-272 GDFTSLANDAFG
+272 GDFTNLADDAFG

-299 YMSAFKDEL
+299 LLNAFKDEL
-308 TLKVQKD
+308 TLNVQKD
-315 VDITGEEGKIAL
+315 FDITSAEGQSAL
-327 ATFAFATEE
+327 SIFACETEK
-336 ERLDFT
+336 ERLNFSDL
-342 NRPDYIFG
+342 PEYIHSF
-350 YMTYKDEN
+350 MNYKDEN

-373 VSKEIKYNVNKVDSD
+373 VSKEIKYNVNKVDSN
-388 ASDIDNI
+388 ASDIENI

-409 KNNFKTDTSLE
+409 KDNFKTDTSLE
-420 LSTNDKIYEIY
+420 LSTYDKIYEIY

-437 SRVLDAGDGQEDI
+437 SRALDAGDGQEDI
-450 KDGINITEYEFRH
+450 KDGINIITDEFRNI
-463 VISSKITQILYDVKS
+463 ISSNTTQILYDVKS
-478 ILNQSAVTYGFDLEN
+478 ILSQSVVTYGFDLEN
-493 TYDSEE
+493 TYNSEE

-508 FEDATN
+508 FEDTTN
-514 VKNYVVQDGSYQIYM
+514 VKDYVIYDGSYHTYM

-543 RNNNMWYIE
+543 RNNNIWNIE
-552 VRSSY
+552 FRSSY

-594 IRSNAFKE
+594 IRSNAFNGKV
-602 NSGMTIDSVVIPE
+602 SSVVIPE
-615 SIMTIESKAFPNYVR
+615 SIKTIESKAFPTYVR

-639 SDFTSFAD
+639 SDFTSLAD

-683 SKEISHIS
+683 SKEISHYS
-691 LGNFAVINE
+691 LAGFAT
-700 VSRINDSNIAA
+700 VSEIKRINDSNIVA
-711 SFILT
+711 SVSAT
-716 GEYGDGDGDDS
+716 GDVGDGPGEENVIS
-727 QVEHTMYAKMEY
+727 ATMEY
-739 KTDNTFNLTLTKTDE
+739 ESDNTFNLKLSNVVNET
-754 SQKSVTK
+754 QKSVSK
-761 TVKYSI
+761 TIKYSI

-801 PSLKLPSSES
+801 PSLKLPSSKS

-816 SDNNLKSMEIGYGV
+816 SDNNLKSIEIGYGV

-841 EQGSITNAIYS
+841 EQGIITNAIYS
-852 DDTLYDSYEFVT
+852 DDTLYDSYEFET
-864 LWANYTFEDDS
+864 LSAIYTFEDDS
-875 SKYSNEDEIY
+875 SKYSSEDEIY

-902 DIEYKNNYDSILD
+902 DIEYKYNYDSILN

-938 SNISDDFTF
+938 SNISDDFTY

-977 AIEKYKEKSGS
+977 AIEKYKEKSGA
-988 TDAKDSGFE
+988 TEAKNSGFE

-1018 YIYRVKIQH
+1018 YIYRVEIQH
-1027 TVGTSVTEYWYVYLY
+1027 TVGTSATEYWYVYLY

-1055 ATSTDITAAINELVT
+1055 ATATDITAAINELVT
-1070 EKSLTNYK
+1070 EKSLTNYS
-1078 SSMTGEY
+1078 SSMIGQY

-1098 NSNYNYTRHT
+1098 NSNYNYTRYT
-1108 LYDLDTDKIW
+1108 LYDLDSDKIW
-1118 YLFVKQTV
+1118 YLFIKQTV

>member
-6 KYLLTGLSLFC
+6 KYLLTGLSLFF
-17 ALSTTLN
+17 ALSTTLS

-34 DDGYDTIDA
+34 GDGYDTINNGD
-43 NDMILGIT
+43 IIIGIT
-51 RFDSETVITGA
+51 RFEGSTIVTGSKVA
-62 KITKASTNDSKYYY
+62 KASTNDSVHFLKE
-76 KLNNSLDNYETP
+76 NGSLDNYQSP
-88 ILYIYTGPIGGWYSL
+88 VIYVYAGVGGWFSL
-103 DDNNDVH
+103 DDDNNASIVS
-110 AVEDTALLEKLENS
+110 DTNLIEKLENA
-124 NIYYVDNIEKQLE
+124 NIYYVDNIEKKLE
-137 VELKDINVDDS
+137 IELKDINVDDS
-148 TLPKGVTL
+148 ILPKGVTL

-166 IDGFE
+166 IDSFE
-171 VSTTDGQKVP
+171 VSTIDGQKVS

-195 YYTVDQDGFI
+195 YYTIDQDGFI
-205 TNYTG
+205 TNYAG
-210 IKGKVE
+210 LKGKVE

-258 NALTSV
+258 NELTSV
-264 IANEKYDS
+264 IVNEKYDS
-272 GDFTSLANDAFG
+272 GDFTNLADDAFG

-299 YMSAFKDEL
+299 LLNAFKDEL
-308 TLKVQKD
+308 TLNVQKD
-315 VDITGEEGKIAL
+315 FDITSAEGQSAL
-327 ATFAFATEE
+327 SIFACETEK
-336 ERLDFT
+336 ERLNFSDL
-342 NRPDYIFG
+342 PEYIHSF
-350 YMTYKDEN
+350 MNYKDEN

-373 VSKEIKYNVNKVDSD
+373 VSKEIKYNVNKVDSN
-388 ASDIDNI
+388 ASDIENI

-409 KNNFKTDTSLE
+409 KDNFKTDTSLE
-420 LSTNDKIYEIY
+420 LSTYDKIYEIY

-437 SRVLDAGDGQEDI
+437 SRALDAGDGEEDI
-450 KDGINITEYEFRH
+450 KDGINIITDEFRNI
-463 VISSKITQILYDVKS
+463 ISSNTTQILYDVKS
-478 ILNQSAVTYGFDLEN
+478 ILSQSVVTYGFDLEN
-493 TYDSEE
+493 TYNSEE

-508 FEDATN
+508 FEDTTN
-514 VKNYVVQDGSYQIYM
+514 VKDYVIYDGSYHTYM

-543 RNNNMWYIE
+543 RNNNIWNIE
-552 VRSSY
+552 FRSSY

-594 IRSNAFKE
+594 IRSNAFNGKV
-602 NSGMTIDSVVIPE
+602 SSVVIPE
-615 SIMTIESKAFPNYVR
+615 SIKNIESKAFPTYVR

-639 SDFTSFAD
+639 SDFTSLAD

-683 SKEISHIS
+683 SKEISHYS
-691 LGNFAVINE
+691 LAGFAT
-700 VSRINDSNIAA
+700 VSEIKRINDSNIVA
-711 SFILT
+711 SVSAT
-716 GEYGDGDGDDS
+716 GEIGDGPGEEN
-727 QVEHTMYAKMEY
+727 VIFATMEY
-739 KTDNTFNLTLTKTDE
+739 ESDNTFNLKLSNVVKET
-754 SQKSVTK
+754 QKSVSK
-761 TVKYSI
+761 TIKYSI
-767 NKVDGDANYIKSIN
+767 NKVNGDANYIKSIN

-841 EQGSITNAIYS
+841 EQGNITNAIYS
-852 DDTLYDSYEFVT
+852 DDTLYDSYGFET
-864 LWANYTFEDDS
+864 LSAIYTFEDDS
-875 SKYSNEDEIY
+875 SKYSSEDEIY

-920 HISLTDKDNGN
+920 RISLTDKDNGN

-938 SNISDDFTF
+938 SSIPDDFTY

-977 AIEKYKEKSGS
+977 AIEKYKEKSGA
-988 TDAKDSGFE
+988 TEAKNSGFE

-1018 YIYRVKIQH
+1018 YIYRVEIQH
-1027 TVGTSVTEYWYVYLY
+1027 TVGTSATEYWYVYLY

-1055 ATSTDITAAINELVT
+1055 ATATDITAAINELAT

-1098 NSNYNYTRHT
+1098 NSNYNYIRQTI
-1108 LYDLDTDKIW
+1108 YDLDSDKIW
-1118 YLFVKQTV
+1118 YLFIKQTV

>member
-6 KYLLTGLSLFC
+6 KYLLTGLSLFF
-17 ALSTTLN
+17 ALSTTLS

-34 DDGYDTIDA
+34 GDGYDTINNGD
-43 NDMILGIT
+43 IIIGIT
-51 RFDSETVITGA
+51 RFEGSTIVTGSKVA
-62 KITKASTNDSKYYY
+62 KASTNDSVHFLKE
-76 KLNNSLDNYETP
+76 NGSLDNYQSP
-88 ILYIYTGPIGGWYSL
+88 VIYVYAGVGGWFSL
-103 DDNNDVH
+103 DDDNNASIVS
-110 AVEDTALLEKLENS
+110 DTNLIEKLENA
-124 NIYYVDNIEKQLE
+124 NIYYVDNIEKKLE
-137 VELKDINVDDS
+137 IELKDINVDDS

-166 IDGFE
+166 IDSFE
-171 VSTTDGQKVP
+171 VSTIDGQKVS

-195 YYTVDQDGFI
+195 YYTIDQDGFI
-205 TNYTG
+205 TNYAG
-210 IKGKVE
+210 LKGKVE

-258 NALTSV
+258 NELTSV
-264 IANEKYDS
+264 IVNEKYDS
-272 GDFTSLANDAFG
+272 GDFTNLADDAFG

-299 YMSAFKDEL
+299 LLNAFKDEL
-308 TLKVQKD
+308 TLNVQKD
-315 VDITGEEGKIAL
+315 FDITSAEGQSAL
-327 ATFAFATEE
+327 SIFACETEK
-336 ERLDFT
+336 ERLNFSDL
-342 NRPDYIFG
+342 PEYIHSF
-350 YMTYKDEN
+350 MNYKDEN

-373 VSKEIKYNVNKVDSD
+373 VSKEIKYNVNKVDSN
-388 ASDIDNI
+388 ASDIENI

-409 KNNFKTDTSLE
+409 KDNFKTDTSLE
-420 LSTNDKIYEIY
+420 LSTYDKIYEIY

-437 SRVLDAGDGQEDI
+437 SRALDAGDGEEDI
-450 KDGINITEYEFRH
+450 KDGINIITDEFRNI
-463 VISSKITQILYDVKS
+463 ISSNTTQILYDVKS
-478 ILNQSAVTYGFDLEN
+478 ILSQSVVTYGFDLEN
-493 TYDSEE
+493 TYNSEE

-508 FEDATN
+508 FEDTTN
-514 VKNYVVQDGSYQIYM
+514 VKDYVIYDGSYHTYM

-543 RNNNMWYIE
+543 RNNNIWNIE
-552 VRSSY
+552 FRSSY

-594 IRSNAFKE
+594 IRSNAFNGKV
-602 NSGMTIDSVVIPE
+602 SSVVIPE
-615 SIMTIESKAFPNYVR
+615 SIKTIESKAFPTYVR

-639 SDFTSFAD
+639 SDFTSLAD

-675 NVQKDVDL
+675 NVQKDIDL
-683 SKEISHIS
+683 SKEISHYS
-691 LGNFAVINE
+691 LAGFAT
-700 VSRINDSNIAA
+700 VSEIKRINDSNIVA
-711 SFILT
+711 SVSAT
-716 GEYGDGDGDDS
+716 GEIGDGPGEEN
-727 QVEHTMYAKMEY
+727 VIFATMEY
-739 KTDNTFNLTLTKTDE
+739 ESDNTFNLKLSNVVKET
-754 SQKSVTK
+754 QKSVSK
-761 TVKYSI
+761 TIKYSI

-801 PSLKLPSSES
+801 PSLKLPTSES

-841 EQGSITNAIYS
+841 EQGNITNAIYS
-852 DDTLYDSYEFVT
+852 DDTLYDSYGFET
-864 LWANYTFEDDS
+864 LSAIYTFEDDS
-875 SKYSNEDEIY
+875 SKYSSEDEIY

-890 EFKNK
+890 EFKTK

-902 DIEYKNNYDSILD
+902 DIEYKYNYDSILD

-938 SNISDDFTF
+938 SNISDDFTY

-977 AIEKYKEKSGS
+977 AIEKYKEKSGA
-988 TDAKDSGFE
+988 TEAKNSVFE

-1018 YIYRVKIQH
+1018 YIYRVEIQH
-1027 TVGTSVTEYWYVYLY
+1027 TVGTSATEYWYVYLY

-1055 ATSTDITAAINELVT
+1055 ATATDITAAINELAT

-1098 NSNYNYTRHT
+1098 NSNYNYIRQTI
-1108 LYDLDTDKIW
+1108 YDLDSDKIW
-1118 YLFVKQTV
+1118 YLFIKQTV

>member
-6 KYLLTGLSLFC
+6 KYLLTGLSLFF
-17 ALSTTLN
+17 ALSTTLS

-34 DDGYDTIDA
+34 GDGYDTINNGD
-43 NDMILGIT
+43 IIIGIT
-51 RFDSETVITGA
+51 RFEGSTIVTGSKVA
-62 KITKASTNDSKYYY
+62 KASTNDSVHFLKE
-76 KLNNSLDNYETP
+76 NGSLDNYQSP
-88 ILYIYTGPIGGWYSL
+88 VIYVYAGVGGWFSL
-103 DDNNDVH
+103 DDDNNASIVS
-110 AVEDTALLEKLENS
+110 DTNLIEKLENA
-124 NIYYVDNIEKQLE
+124 NIYYVDNIEKKLE
-137 VELKDINVDDS
+137 IELKDINVDDS
-148 TLPKGVTL
+148 ILPKGVTL

-166 IDGFE
+166 IDSFE
-171 VSTTDGQKVP
+171 VSTIDGQKVS

-195 YYTVDQDGFI
+195 YYTIDQDGFI
-205 TNYTG
+205 TNYAG
-210 IKGKVE
+210 LKGKVE

-258 NALTSV
+258 NELTSV
-264 IANEKYDS
+264 IVNEKYDS
-272 GDFTSLANDAFG
+272 GDFTNLADDAFG

-299 YMSAFKDEL
+299 LLNAFKDEL
-308 TLKVQKD
+308 TLNVQKD
-315 VDITGEEGKIAL
+315 FDITSAEGQSAL
-327 ATFAFATEE
+327 SIFACETEK
-336 ERLDFT
+336 ERLNFSDL
-342 NRPDYIFG
+342 PEYIHSF
-350 YMTYKDEN
+350 MNYKDEN

-373 VSKEIKYNVNKVDSD
+373 VSKEIKYNVNKVDSN
-388 ASDIDNI
+388 ASDIENI

-409 KNNFKTDTSLE
+409 KDNFKTDTSLE
-420 LSTNDKIYEIY
+420 LSTYDKIYEIY

-437 SRVLDAGDGQEDI
+437 SRALDAGDGEEDI
-450 KDGINITEYEFRH
+450 KDGINIITDEFRNI
-463 VISSKITQILYDVKS
+463 ISSNTTQILYDVKS
-478 ILNQSAVTYGFDLEN
+478 ILSQSVVTYGFDLEN
-493 TYDSEE
+493 TYNSEE

-508 FEDATN
+508 FEDTTN
-514 VKNYVVQDGSYQIYM
+514 VKDYVIYDGSYHTYM

-543 RNNNMWYIE
+543 RNNNIWNIE
-552 VRSSY
+552 FRSSY

-594 IRSNAFKE
+594 IRSNAFNGKV
-602 NSGMTIDSVVIPE
+602 SSVVIPE
-615 SIMTIESKAFPNYVR
+615 SIKNIESKAFPTYVR

-639 SDFTSFAD
+639 SDFTSLAD

-683 SKEISHIS
+683 SKEISHYS
-691 LGNFAVINE
+691 LAGFAT
-700 VSRINDSNIAA
+700 VSEIKRINDSNIVA
-711 SFILT
+711 SVSAT
-716 GEYGDGDGDDS
+716 GEIGDGPGEEN
-727 QVEHTMYAKMEY
+727 VIFATMEY
-739 KTDNTFNLTLTKTDE
+739 ESDNTFNLKLSNVVKET
-754 SQKSVTK
+754 QKSVSK
-761 TVKYSI
+761 TIKYSI
-767 NKVDGDANYIKSIN
+767 NKVNGDANYIKSIN

-841 EQGSITNAIYS
+841 EQGNITNAIYS
-852 DDTLYDSYEFVT
+852 DDTLYDSYGFET
-864 LWANYTFEDDS
+864 LSAIYTFEDDS
-875 SKYSNEDEIY
+875 SKYSSEDEIY

-920 HISLTDKDNGN
+920 RISLTDKDNGN

-938 SNISDDFTF
+938 SSIPDDFTY

-977 AIEKYKEKSGS
+977 AIEKYKEKSGA
-988 TDAKDSGFE
+988 TEAKYSGFE

-1018 YIYRVKIQH
+1018 YIYRVEIQH
-1027 TVGTSVTEYWYVYLY
+1027 TVGTSATEYWYVYLY

-1055 ATSTDITAAINELVT
+1055 ATTTDITAAINELAT

-1098 NSNYNYTRHT
+1098 NSNYNYIRQTI
-1108 LYDLDTDKIW
+1108 YDLDSDKIW
-1118 YLFVKQTV
+1118 YLFIKQTV

>member
-124 NIYYVDNIEKQLE
+124 NIYYIDNIEKQLE

-264 IANEKYDS
+264 IVNEKYDS

-299 YMSAFKDEL
+299 LLNAFKDEL
-308 TLKVQKD
+308 TLNVQKD
-315 VDITGEEGKIAL
+315 FDITSAEGQSAL
-327 ATFAFATEE
+327 SIFACETEK
-336 ERLDFT
+336 ERLNFSDL
-342 NRPDYIFG
+342 PEYIYSF
-350 YMTYKDEN
+350 MNYKDEN

-388 ASDIDNI
+388 ASDIENI

-437 SRVLDAGDGQEDI
+437 SRALDAGDGQEDI
-450 KDGINITEYEFRH
+450 KDGINIITNKFSYI
-463 VISSKITQILYDVKS
+463 ISSKTTQILYDVKS

-567 EGFITSYSGIGGSL
+567 EGFITSYSGTGGSL

-602 NSGMTIDSVVIPE
+602 NPGMTIDSVVIPE

-683 SKEISHIS
+683 SKEISHYS
-691 LGNFAVINE
+691 LAGFAIVSE
-700 VSRINDSNIAA
+700 VERINDSNIVA
-711 SFILT
+711 SVSAT
-716 GEYGDGDGDDS
+716 GEIGDGPGEEN
-727 QVEHTMYAKMEY
+727 VIFATMEY
-739 KTDNTFNLTLTKTDE
+739 ESDNTFNLKLSNVVKET
-754 SQKSVTK
+754 QKSVSK
-761 TVKYSI
+761 TIKYSI

-801 PSLKLPSSES
+801 PSLKLPTSES

-816 SDNNLKSMEIGYGV
+816 SDNNLKSMEIGFGV

-841 EQGSITNAIYS
+841 EQGNITNAIYS
-852 DDTLYDSYEFVT
+852 DDTLYDSYEFET
-864 LWANYTFEDDS
+864 LSAIYTFEDDS
-875 SKYSNEDEIY
+875 SKYSSEDEIY
-885 GHMVD
+885 VHMVD
-890 EFKNK
+890 EFKTK

-902 DIEYKNNYDSILD
+902 DIEYKYNYDSILD

-938 SNISDDFTF
+938 SNISDDFTY

-977 AIEKYKEKSGS
+977 AIEKYKEKSGA
-988 TDAKDSGFE
+988 TEAKYSGFE

-1018 YIYRVKIQH
+1018 YIYRVEIQH
-1027 TVGTSVTEYWYVYLY
+1027 TVGTSATEYWYVYLY

-1055 ATSTDITAAINELVT
+1055 ATTTDITAAINELAT

-1098 NSNYNYTRHT
+1098 NSNYNYIRQTI
-1108 LYDLDTDKIW
+1108 YDLDSDKIW
-1118 YLFVKQTV
+1118 YLFIKQTV

>member
-6 KYLLTGLSLFC
+6 KYLLTGLSLFF
-17 ALSTTLN
+17 ALSTTLS

-34 DDGYDTIDA
+34 GDGYDTINNGD
-43 NDMILGIT
+43 IIIGIT
-51 RFDSETVITGA
+51 RFEGSTIVTGSKVA
-62 KITKASTNDSKYYY
+62 KASTNDSVHFLKE
-76 KLNNSLDNYETP
+76 NGSLDNYQSP
-88 ILYIYTGPIGGWYSL
+88 VIYVYAGVGGWFSL
-103 DDNNDVH
+103 DDDNNASIVS
-110 AVEDTALLEKLENS
+110 DTNLIEKLENA
-124 NIYYVDNIEKQLE
+124 NIYYVDNIEKKLE
-137 VELKDINVDDS
+137 IELKDINVDDS
-148 TLPKGVTL
+148 ILPKGVTL

-166 IDGFE
+166 IDSFE
-171 VSTTDGQKVP
+171 VSTIDGQKVS

-195 YYTVDQDGFI
+195 YYTIDQDGFI
-205 TNYTG
+205 TNYAG
-210 IKGKVE
+210 LKGKVE

-258 NALTSV
+258 NELTSV
-264 IANEKYDS
+264 IVNEKYDS
-272 GDFTSLANDAFG
+272 GDFTNLADDAFG

-299 YMSAFKDEL
+299 LLNAFKDEL
-308 TLKVQKD
+308 TLNVQKD
-315 VDITGEEGKIAL
+315 FDITSAEGQSAL
-327 ATFAFATEE
+327 SIFACETEK
-336 ERLDFT
+336 ERLNFSDL
-342 NRPDYIFG
+342 PEYIHSF
-350 YMTYKDEN
+350 MNYKDEN

-373 VSKEIKYNVNKVDSD
+373 VSKEIKYNVNKVDSN
-388 ASDIDNI
+388 ASDIENI

-409 KNNFKTDTSLE
+409 KDNFKTDTSLE
-420 LSTNDKIYEIY
+420 LSTYDKIYEIY

-437 SRVLDAGDGQEDI
+437 SRALDAGDGQEDI
-450 KDGINITEYEFRH
+450 KDGINIITDEFRNI
-463 VISSKITQILYDVKS
+463 ISSNTTQILYDVKS
-478 ILNQSAVTYGFDLEN
+478 ILSQSVVTYGFDLEN
-493 TYDSEE
+493 TYNSEE

-508 FEDATN
+508 FEDTTN
-514 VKNYVVQDGSYQIYM
+514 VKDYVIYDGSYHTYM

-543 RNNNMWYIE
+543 RNNNIWNIE
-552 VRSSY
+552 FRSSY

-594 IRSNAFKE
+594 IRSNAFNGKV
-602 NSGMTIDSVVIPE
+602 SSVVIPE
-615 SIMTIESKAFPNYVR
+615 SIKTIESKAFPTYVR

-639 SDFTSFAD
+639 SDFTSLAD

-683 SKEISHIS
+683 SKEISHYS
-691 LGNFAVINE
+691 LAGFAT
-700 VSRINDSNIAA
+700 VSEIKRINDSNIVA
-711 SFILT
+711 SVSAT
-716 GEYGDGDGDDS
+716 GDVGDGPGEENVIS
-727 QVEHTMYAKMEY
+727 ATMEY
-739 KTDNTFNLTLTKTDE
+739 ESDNTFNLKLSNVVNET
-754 SQKSVTK
+754 QKSVSK
-761 TVKYSI
+761 TIKYSI

-801 PSLKLPSSES
+801 PSLKLPSSKS

-816 SDNNLKSMEIGYGV
+816 SDNNLKSIEIGYGV

-841 EQGSITNAIYS
+841 EQGIITNAIYS
-852 DDTLYDSYEFVT
+852 DDTLYDSYEFET
-864 LWANYTFEDDS
+864 LSAIYTFEDDS
-875 SKYSNEDEIY
+875 SKYSSEDEIY

-902 DIEYKNNYDSILD
+902 DIEYKYNYDSILN

-938 SNISDDFTF
+938 SNISDDFTY

-953 TIVTDYF
+953 IIVTDYF

-977 AIEKYKEKSGS
+977 AIEKYKEKSGA
-988 TDAKDSGFE
+988 TEAKNSGFE

-1018 YIYRVKIQH
+1018 YIYRVEIQH
-1027 TVGTSVTEYWYVYLY
+1027 TVGTSATEYWYVYLY

-1055 ATSTDITAAINELVT
+1055 ATATDITAAINELVT
-1070 EKSLTNYK
+1070 EKSLTNYS
-1078 SSMTGEY
+1078 SSMIGQY

-1098 NSNYNYTRHT
+1098 NSNYNYTRYT
-1108 LYDLDTDKIW
+1108 LYDLDSDKIW
-1118 YLFVKQTV
+1118 YLFIKQTV